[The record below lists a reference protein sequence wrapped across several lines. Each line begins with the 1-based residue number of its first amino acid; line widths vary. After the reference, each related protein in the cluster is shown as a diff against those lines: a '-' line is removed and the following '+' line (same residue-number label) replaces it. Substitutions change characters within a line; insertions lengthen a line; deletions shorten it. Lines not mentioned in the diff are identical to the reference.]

1 MKNIEKRISP
11 LIQSQFPSFYQEE
24 GENFIAFTRAYYEWL
39 ESTNNPLYHT
49 RRLPSYRDIDE
60 TTDDFIV
67 HFKEKYLKNIQF
79 DTATNKKLLVKNSLD
94 LYRAKGTERSI
105 DLFFKL
111 VYGTAAEVQYP
122 AEKIFRLSD
131 GVYEKPEYLEIGYSI
146 YNIDY
151 VGKQVVG
158 QLSGAKA
165 FVEKY
170 IRRRVGKGFV
180 NLLYIS
186 GRQGDFK
193 NGEVIGLNINNQPT
207 FEITKRSKLIGS
219 MKRVTV
225 QTRGRNFNVGDIVR
239 FTNSDRGLGG
249 LARVE
254 STNSQTGL
262 VDFIFTDGGYG
273 YTLDTESIVSE
284 KVLNLN
290 EVIADFTAENYYRL
304 FERGVQPVVNIG
316 YSAATSNVSVGN
328 TVYRYAANGMLA
340 AQGRV
345 LEVAPTSNTNGFIS
359 ISHTSGVFVPSATYY
374 TGTNN
379 TGTSFTAST
388 LTDKSMSGKFMNI
401 PTDYSVIITAP
412 SSTFIVG
419 DVVQQQNAGYI
430 TASGTVANVIN
441 LEGAVQLTLTDAR
454 GAFKNSKRMADWDY
468 KAGTGTIT
476 VATTSNVVTGT
487 STAFNNNYINSTLY
501 VTGNVAIGNVQS
513 VTNSTS
519 LILTTNAAAAA
530 VANVHNY
537 GLTYKIFKQSD
548 SGTFANVS
556 YVNLN
561 AGLYDIKKQVHVIA
575 FDECSSNNVTFAN
588 NIYIYNS
595 ANAIVAEGSVITANY
610 NTVSNTG
617 TLTFISR
624 KGYWNETDTVYTTAN
639 ADNFKITSYSLDIT
653 GGDYVRSFPSKIIAP
668 LSNTTADISSI
679 SFGTGAGFGVGT
691 IGETEVIFIGTDLIA
706 ANSQDT
712 LDYSRLQLS
721 VTANTGFDEGQ
732 RVFQQIRK
740 VSFNPSTAVNAS
752 NGFITITDANTYYI
766 AGDRVTYEVAA
777 GNTVIT
783 ALESGKSY
791 YVAFSNTTGLIL
803 SHPANKY
810 IHINSTSFP
819 GQAFANLDLY
829 ESGVGTI
836 TANTTSN
843 VVTGVGTVFKKY
855 DDAFGNKYSNFKL
868 YDDGNVELG
877 TISTVVNST
886 SLTLTTNS
894 AAGVDNN
901 THSFGLR
908 VSYNIP
914 GFANTLTN
922 ESGHFLYKTA
932 HATLYD
938 VTGTNLLI
946 KDPILDFGFTNTTST
961 PSNSNIIVYG
971 NNLVNT
977 AITAVTELS
986 TIAQANQVFASQ
998 FISSDAF
1005 GFPKNP
1011 QGNYL
1016 DNLYACLTF
1025 GRFEIGIIGSLNQI
1039 NPGEDYNVDPF
1050 VLAHQQ
1056 YISAFDRKDFVIT
1069 FENATRNFVAGEI
1082 VNQSQANLRFFDL
1095 KVSSGAYSNT
1105 YDAKTFTVQTQFE
1118 ANSAA
1123 NAIFYRNL
1131 TSSFNPTDEV
1141 NSNTDFITITGN
1153 EFAANDLVRYF
1164 TDTGNTAVT
1173 GLSNNSFY
1181 YVLASNSTGVTLT
1194 AEAANTLAKV
1204 NITQSSN
1211 VAEFNSNTDVQN
1223 SNNFINIATANTLFA
1238 NGGQVRYVVT
1248 DGTAAVDG
1256 LEANALYYVRYAN
1269 STGLALSV
1277 TAGGSNV
1284 DLTAANPGGVGHFL
1298 RNYNPDLI
1306 GHQLRSYTNEFANGQ
1321 IVQYRIPNGN
1331 TAISG
1336 LTANAVYYVVDA
1348 NTVAFKL
1355 SSTLG
1360 GAVIDINANSTG
1372 GESHTIATLPGYLP
1386 KDKLFQNVGGN
1397 IVNAT
1402 VSSVF
1407 SNTHESVVRN
1417 YVRVTG
1423 NTAPITNNALLYS
1436 YTVPTAN
1443 ALISSVT
1450 TFEIVS
1456 TAKAIVKSSNSSQML
1471 AKRITFENTWLP
1483 SEPMIGE
1490 VSGAEA
1496 DVIGVT
1502 EDITELYP
1510 IGLNADITAN
1520 VVTSNGEV
1528 TALQV
1533 IDSGFAYSNGEIV
1546 DFVSEDNLRAGTA
1559 KMILDGHGLGIGYYR
1574 SSKGFLS
1581 DDIYVHDGDYYQEY
1595 SYEILSKISVDRYS
1609 DMFKKV
1615 MHMAGTK
1622 FFGSALIVEEANTAL
1637 ALSAISTGQE
1647 IQFNSNDDVSTV
1659 NDTIQTD
1666 IEDVSFKF
1674 KVMDVNNDTDLIS
1687 IGTNPYYTTLPL
1699 NVHDYLQYTTSE
1711 AQTIGVGTSS
1721 NLSNNAYYYVV
1732 LANTTGIKISETRG
1746 GDALNLNTVAISNTL
1761 ELHTLT
1767 KIINPFANGDL
1778 VLYTTSNT
1786 AVEASITGTFTTN
1799 TGIVVNVTQSSNVAQ
1814 FNSNTDVQNDFIN
1827 IASANSKFTNGSQ
1840 VRYVISSNTVAVSN
1854 LESGALYYVR
1864 NANSTGLALSIEAD
1878 GPNVSLTAA
1887 NLGSNGHF
1895 LRYYNDVVDSFIKV
1909 ANNKFRN
1916 SDYVNVTF
1924 DSATCN
1930 TQSFNANTA
1939 VDIDSAN
1946 AANVFITISSHPFAN
1961 DQSVLYYTD
1970 VGNTAISGLTNNQ
1983 IYYVIETTTNTFKLA
1998 TQSGNTATIANIIA
2012 SAISETGHY
2021 IMRGFNGITNA
2032 TSYYV
2037 MDANTSGFRLSTT
2050 GARAYA
2056 NANVTANTVGVVA
2069 ATDFIK
2075 IAAANSR
2082 FVAGDRVYYR
2092 VPRNNTA
2099 LTPLTGNS
2107 YYYIAFANT
2116 TGIVL
2121 TATPGGTNV
2130 DITDTRTTANAEIHT
2145 FTGTPIIDF
2154 KSSNT
2159 GLTLNLSQNKL
2170 TNTQTY
2176 YVVNTTPNT
2185 VKLSLTANGSP
2196 INITANGTASEADT
2210 AGHFLTK
2217 TIEE

>member
-24 GENFIAFTRAYYEWL
+24 GENFIAFVKAYYEWL
-39 ESTNNPLYHT
+39 ENSGTYVNYSGNTVTQYIASNNDIIEVTANQLANSTYMSSITRYQPIDANPLYHA
-49 RRLPSYRDIDE
+49 RRLPDYRDIDS

-94 LYRAKGTERSI
+94 LYRAKGTERAV

-186 GRQGDFK
+186 GRQGEFR
-193 NGEVIGLNINNQPT
+193 NGEVVGLNINNEPV
-207 FEITKRSKLIGS
+207 FDITKRSKLVGS
-219 MKRVTV
+219 VKRVTV
-225 QTRGRNFNVGDIVR
+225 QTRGRDFTVGDIVR

-254 STNSQTGL
+254 STNSAAGL
-262 VDFIFTDGGYG
+262 VDFIFIDGGYG
-273 YTLDTESIVSE
+273 YTLNTESIVSE

-290 EVIADFTAENYYRL
+290 EVTADFTAENYYRL

-345 LEVAPTSNTNGFIS
+345 LEVARSSNTNGFIS

-401 PTDYSVIITAP
+401 PTDYAVIITAP
-412 SSTFIVG
+412 SSTFMVG

-430 TASGTVANVIN
+430 TASGTVANVIQ
-441 LEGAVQLTLTDAR
+441 LEGEVQLTLANAR

-468 KAGTGTIT
+468 KVGTGTIT
-476 VATTSNVVTGT
+476 TSTTSNVVTGT

-501 VTGNVAIGNVQS
+501 VTGNTSIGNVVS

-519 LILTTNAAAAA
+519 LILSANAS
-530 VANVHNY
+530 ANATGNAHNY
-537 GLTYKIFKQSD
+537 GLTYKLINQ
-548 SGTFANVS
+548 TNNQIFANVS

-595 ANAIVAEGSVITANY
+595 ANAIVAEGTVITANY
-610 NTVSNTG
+610 ASGSNSG
-617 TLTFISR
+617 TLTFLSR
-624 KGYWNETDTVYTTAN
+624 KGYWNETDTVYTAAN

-653 GGDYVRSFPSKIIAP
+653 GGDYVRSFPSKIVAP
-668 LSNTTADISSI
+668 LSNTTANISSI

-732 RVFQQIRK
+732 RVYQQIRK
-740 VSFNPSTAVNAS
+740 VSFNPSTAANATT
-752 NGFITITDANTYYI
+752 GFITITDANTYYI
-766 AGDRVTYEVAA
+766 AGESVTYEVAA
-777 GNTVIT
+777 GNTVISG
-783 ALESGKSY
+783 LESGKPY

-803 SHPANKY
+803 SSPANKY

-819 GQAFANLDLY
+819 G
-829 ESGVGTI
+829 ES
-836 TANTTSN
+836 
-843 VVTGVGTVFKKY
+843 
-855 DDAFGNKYSNFKL
+855 
-868 YDDGNVELG
+868 
-877 TISTVVNST
+877 
-886 SLTLTTNS
+886 
-894 AAGVDNN
+894 
-901 THSFGLR
+901 
-908 VSYNIP
+908 
-914 GFANTLTN
+914 FANTSFNIPAFAATRAN

-946 KDPILDFGFTNTTST
+946 KDPIRDFGFTNTTST
-961 PSNSNIIVYG
+961 PANSNILVYG

-977 AITAVTELS
+977 AITAVAELS
-986 TIAQANQVFASQ
+986 TIAQANQVFASE

-1011 QGNYL
+1011 QGNLL

-1050 VLAHQQ
+1050 VLAHQP
-1056 YISAFDRKDFVIT
+1056 YIAGFDRKDFVIT
-1069 FENATRNFVAGEI
+1069 FENATRNFVVGEI
-1082 VNQSQANLRFFDL
+1082 VNQSQANLKFFDL
-1095 KVSSGAYSNT
+1095 QVSSGAYSNT
-1105 YDAKTFTVQTQFE
+1105 YDAKTFTVQSQYE
-1118 ANSAA
+1118 ANSASEF
-1123 NAIFYRNL
+1123 IFYRNI

-1153 EFAANDLVRYF
+1153 EFVANDLVRYF
-1164 TDTGNTAVT
+1164 TDNANTAVT
-1173 GLSNNSFY
+1173 GLSNNGFY
-1181 YVLASNSTGVTLT
+1181 YVLTSNTTGVTLT
-1194 AEAANTLAKV
+1194 TEAANTLAKV

-1211 VAEFNSNTDVQN
+1211 VAEFNSNTNVQN
-1223 SNNFINIATANTLFA
+1223 SNDFIQIATANTLFA
-1238 NGGQVRYVVT
+1238 NGSQVRYVVT
-1248 DGTAAVDG
+1248 DDVAAVSG

-1269 STGLALSV
+1269 STGLALSL
-1277 TAGGSNV
+1277 TAGGANV
-1284 DLTAANPGGVGHFL
+1284 DLTAANPGSNGHFL

-1336 LTANAVYYVVDA
+1336 LTANAVYYVVAA
-1348 NTVAFKL
+1348 NTVGFKL
-1355 SSTLG
+1355 ASTLSG
-1360 GAVIDINANSTG
+1360 SAINITANSTG

-1386 KDKLFQNVGGN
+1386 KDKLFQTNSTGG
-1397 IVNAT
+1397 IVNST

-1407 SNTHESVVRN
+1407 SNTTGN
-1417 YVRVTG
+1417 YIRVTG
-1423 NTAPITNNALLYS
+1423 NNAPLVNNSIIFS

-1443 ALISSVT
+1443 GLVSSVSL
-1450 TFEIVS
+1450 FEIVS

-1483 SEPMIGE
+1483 NEPMIGE

-1520 VVTSNGEV
+1520 VVTSDGEV

-1533 IDSGFAYSNGEIV
+1533 IDSGFAYSNAEIV
-1546 DFVSEDNLRAGTA
+1546 DFVSEDNLRSGTA
-1559 KMILDGHGLGIGYYR
+1559 KIVLDGHGLGIGYYR

-1622 FFGSALIVEEANTAL
+1622 FFGSALIVEEANAAL
-1637 ALSAISTGQE
+1637 ALTSISTGQE

-1659 NDTIQTD
+1659 NDTIETD

-1687 IGTNPYYTTLPL
+1687 LGTNPYYTTFPL
-1699 NVHDYLQYTTSE
+1699 NVHDYLQYTTLE
-1711 AQTIGVGTSS
+1711 AQTLGVGTSS
-1721 NLSNNAYYYVV
+1721 SLSNNEYYYVV
-1732 LANTTGIKISETRG
+1732 FANTTGIKISETRG

-1761 ELHTLT
+1761 ELHTVT
-1767 KIINPFANGDL
+1767 KLINPFANGDL

-1786 AVEASITGTFTTN
+1786 AVEANVSLTFVTN
-1799 TGIVVNVTQSSNVAQ
+1799 T
-1814 FNSNTDVQNDFIN
+1814 
-1827 IASANSKFTNGSQ
+1827 
-1840 VRYVISSNTVAVSN
+1840 ISSNTISVTNN
-1854 LESGALYYVR
+1854 LFRRGDVVKYTKNGGSAAIGLTEGNEFFIRS
-1864 NANSTGLALSIEAD
+1864 ANSTAIKLANSIGKA
-1878 GPNVSLTAA
+1878 VSVY
-1887 NLGSNGHF
+1887 SNATVETHI
-1895 LRYYNDVVDSFIKV
+1895 LRIEKL
-1909 ANNKFRN
+1909 ANN
-1916 SDYVNVTF
+1916 
-1924 DSATCN
+1924 
-1930 TQSFNANTA
+1930 
-1939 VDIDSAN
+1939 
-1946 AANVFITISSHPFAN
+1946 
-1961 DQSVLYYTD
+1961 
-1970 VGNTAISGLTNNQ
+1970 
-1983 IYYVIETTTNTFKLA
+1983 
-1998 TQSGNTATIANIIA
+1998 
-2012 SAISETGHY
+2012 
-2021 IMRGFNGITNA
+2021 
-2032 TSYYV
+2032 
-2037 MDANTSGFRLSTT
+2037 
-2050 GARAYA
+2050 
-2056 NANVTANTVGVVA
+2056 
-2069 ATDFIK
+2069 
-2075 IAAANSR
+2075 
-2082 FVAGDRVYYR
+2082 
-2092 VPRNNTA
+2092 
-2099 LTPLTGNS
+2099 
-2107 YYYIAFANT
+2107 
-2116 TGIVL
+2116 
-2121 TATPGGTNV
+2121 
-2130 DITDTRTTANAEIHT
+2130 
-2145 FTGTPIIDF
+2145 
-2154 KSSNT
+2154 
-2159 GLTLNLSQNKL
+2159 QN
-2170 TNTQTY
+2170 Y

-2196 INITANGTASEADT
+2196 INITANGSTSGDIN

>member
-24 GENFIAFTRAYYEWL
+24 GENFIAFVKAYYEWL
-39 ESTNNPLYHT
+39 ENSGTYVNYSGNTVTQYIASNNDIIEVTANQLANSTYMSSITRYQPIDANPLYHA
-49 RRLPSYRDIDE
+49 RRLPDYRDIDS

-94 LYRAKGTERSI
+94 LYRAKGTERAV

-186 GRQGDFK
+186 GRQGEFR
-193 NGEVIGLNINNQPT
+193 NGEVVGLNINNEPV
-207 FEITKRSKLIGS
+207 FDITKRSKLVGS
-219 MKRVTV
+219 VKRVTV
-225 QTRGRNFNVGDIVR
+225 QTRGRDFTVGDIVR

-254 STNSQTGL
+254 STNSAAGL
-262 VDFIFTDGGYG
+262 VDFIFIDGGYG
-273 YTLDTESIVSE
+273 YTLNTESIVSE

-290 EVIADFTAENYYRL
+290 EVTADFTAENYYRL

-345 LEVAPTSNTNGFIS
+345 LEVARSSNTNGFIS

-401 PTDYSVIITAP
+401 PTDYAVIITAP
-412 SSTFIVG
+412 SSTFMVG

-430 TASGTVANVIN
+430 TASGTVANVIQ
-441 LEGAVQLTLTDAR
+441 LEGEVQLTLANAR

-468 KAGTGTIT
+468 KVGTGTIT
-476 VATTSNVVTGT
+476 TSTTSNVVTGT

-501 VTGNVAIGNVQS
+501 VTGNTSIGNVVS

-519 LILTTNAAAAA
+519 LILSANAS
-530 VANVHNY
+530 ANATGNAHNY
-537 GLTYKIFKQSD
+537 GLTYKLINQ
-548 SGTFANVS
+548 TNNQIFANVS

-595 ANAIVAEGSVITANY
+595 ANAIVAEGTVITANY
-610 NTVSNTG
+610 ASGSNSG
-617 TLTFISR
+617 TLTFLSR
-624 KGYWNETDTVYTTAN
+624 KGYWNETDTVYTAAN

-653 GGDYVRSFPSKIIAP
+653 GGDYVRSFPSKIVAP
-668 LSNTTADISSI
+668 LSNTTANISSI

-732 RVFQQIRK
+732 RVYQQIRK
-740 VSFNPSTAVNAS
+740 VSFNPSTAANATT
-752 NGFITITDANTYYI
+752 GFITITDANTYYI
-766 AGDRVTYEVAA
+766 AGESVTYEVAA
-777 GNTVIT
+777 GNTVISG
-783 ALESGKSY
+783 LESGKPY

-803 SHPANKY
+803 SSPANKY

-819 GQAFANLDLY
+819 G
-829 ESGVGTI
+829 ES
-836 TANTTSN
+836 
-843 VVTGVGTVFKKY
+843 
-855 DDAFGNKYSNFKL
+855 
-868 YDDGNVELG
+868 
-877 TISTVVNST
+877 
-886 SLTLTTNS
+886 
-894 AAGVDNN
+894 
-901 THSFGLR
+901 
-908 VSYNIP
+908 
-914 GFANTLTN
+914 FANTSFNIPAFAATRAN

-946 KDPILDFGFTNTTST
+946 KDPIRDFGFTNTTST
-961 PSNSNIIVYG
+961 PANSNILVYG

-977 AITAVTELS
+977 AITAVAELS
-986 TIAQANQVFASQ
+986 TIAQANQVFASE

-1011 QGNYL
+1011 QGNLL

-1050 VLAHQQ
+1050 VLAHQP
-1056 YISAFDRKDFVIT
+1056 YIAGFDRKDFVIT
-1069 FENATRNFVAGEI
+1069 FENATRNFVVGEI
-1082 VNQSQANLRFFDL
+1082 VNQSQANLKFFDL
-1095 KVSSGAYSNT
+1095 QVSSGAYSNT
-1105 YDAKTFTVQTQFE
+1105 YDAKTFTVQSQYE
-1118 ANSAA
+1118 ANSASEF
-1123 NAIFYRNL
+1123 IFYRNI

-1164 TDTGNTAVT
+1164 TDNANTAVT
-1173 GLSNNSFY
+1173 GLSNNGFY
-1181 YVLASNSTGVTLT
+1181 YVLTSNTTGVTLT
-1194 AEAANTLAKV
+1194 TEAANTLAKV

-1211 VAEFNSNTDVQN
+1211 VAEFNSNTNVQN
-1223 SNNFINIATANTLFA
+1223 SNDFIQIATANTLFA
-1238 NGGQVRYVVT
+1238 NGSQVRYVVT
-1248 DGTAAVDG
+1248 DDVAAVSG

-1269 STGLALSV
+1269 STGLALSL
-1277 TAGGSNV
+1277 TAGGANV
-1284 DLTAANPGGVGHFL
+1284 DLTAANPGSNGHFL

-1336 LTANAVYYVVDA
+1336 LTANAVYYVVAA
-1348 NTVAFKL
+1348 NTVGFKL
-1355 SSTLG
+1355 ASTLSG
-1360 GAVIDINANSTG
+1360 SAINITANSTG

-1386 KDKLFQNVGGN
+1386 KDKLFQTNSTGG
-1397 IVNAT
+1397 IVNST

-1407 SNTHESVVRN
+1407 SNTTGN
-1417 YVRVTG
+1417 YIRVTG
-1423 NTAPITNNALLYS
+1423 NNAPLVNNSIIFS

-1443 ALISSVT
+1443 GLVSSVSL
-1450 TFEIVS
+1450 FEIVS

-1483 SEPMIGE
+1483 NEPMIGE

-1520 VVTSNGEV
+1520 VVTSDGEV

-1533 IDSGFAYSNGEIV
+1533 IDSGFAYSNAEIV
-1546 DFVSEDNLRAGTA
+1546 DFVSEDNLRSGTA
-1559 KMILDGHGLGIGYYR
+1559 KIVLDGHGLGIGYYR

-1595 SYEILSKISVDRYS
+1595 SYEILSKISVDRYA

-1622 FFGSALIVEEANTAL
+1622 FFGSALIVEEANAAL
-1637 ALSAISTGQE
+1637 ALTSISTGQE

-1659 NDTIQTD
+1659 NDTIETD

-1687 IGTNPYYTTLPL
+1687 LGTNPYYTTFPL
-1699 NVHDYLQYTTSE
+1699 NVHDYLQYTTLE
-1711 AQTIGVGTSS
+1711 AQTLGVGTSS
-1721 NLSNNAYYYVV
+1721 SLSNNEYYYVV
-1732 LANTTGIKISETRG
+1732 FANTTGIKISETRG

-1761 ELHTLT
+1761 ELHTVT
-1767 KIINPFANGDL
+1767 KLINPFANGDL

-1786 AVEASITGTFTTN
+1786 AVEANVSLTFVTN
-1799 TGIVVNVTQSSNVAQ
+1799 T
-1814 FNSNTDVQNDFIN
+1814 
-1827 IASANSKFTNGSQ
+1827 
-1840 VRYVISSNTVAVSN
+1840 ISSNTISVTNN
-1854 LESGALYYVR
+1854 LFRRGDVVKYTKNGGSAAIGLTEGNEFFIRS
-1864 NANSTGLALSIEAD
+1864 ANSTAIKLANSIGKA
-1878 GPNVSLTAA
+1878 VSVY
-1887 NLGSNGHF
+1887 SNATVETHI
-1895 LRYYNDVVDSFIKV
+1895 LRIEKL
-1909 ANNKFRN
+1909 ANN
-1916 SDYVNVTF
+1916 
-1924 DSATCN
+1924 
-1930 TQSFNANTA
+1930 
-1939 VDIDSAN
+1939 
-1946 AANVFITISSHPFAN
+1946 
-1961 DQSVLYYTD
+1961 
-1970 VGNTAISGLTNNQ
+1970 
-1983 IYYVIETTTNTFKLA
+1983 
-1998 TQSGNTATIANIIA
+1998 
-2012 SAISETGHY
+2012 
-2021 IMRGFNGITNA
+2021 
-2032 TSYYV
+2032 
-2037 MDANTSGFRLSTT
+2037 
-2050 GARAYA
+2050 
-2056 NANVTANTVGVVA
+2056 
-2069 ATDFIK
+2069 
-2075 IAAANSR
+2075 
-2082 FVAGDRVYYR
+2082 
-2092 VPRNNTA
+2092 
-2099 LTPLTGNS
+2099 
-2107 YYYIAFANT
+2107 
-2116 TGIVL
+2116 
-2121 TATPGGTNV
+2121 
-2130 DITDTRTTANAEIHT
+2130 
-2145 FTGTPIIDF
+2145 
-2154 KSSNT
+2154 
-2159 GLTLNLSQNKL
+2159 QN
-2170 TNTQTY
+2170 Y

-2196 INITANGTASEADT
+2196 INITANGSTSGDIN

>member
-24 GENFIAFTRAYYEWL
+24 GENFIAFVKAYYEWL
-39 ESTNNPLYHT
+39 ENSGTYVNYSGNTVTQYIASNNDIIEVTANQLANSTYMSSITRYQPIDANPLYHA
-49 RRLPSYRDIDE
+49 RRLPDYRDIDS

-94 LYRAKGTERSI
+94 LYRAKGTERAV

-186 GRQGDFK
+186 GRQGEFR
-193 NGEVIGLNINNQPT
+193 NGEVVGLNINNEPV
-207 FEITKRSKLIGS
+207 FDITKRSKLVGS
-219 MKRVTV
+219 VKRVTV
-225 QTRGRNFNVGDIVR
+225 QTRGRDFTVGDIVR

-254 STNSQTGL
+254 STNSAAGL
-262 VDFIFTDGGYG
+262 VDFIFIDGGYG
-273 YTLDTESIVSE
+273 YTLNTESIVSE

-290 EVIADFTAENYYRL
+290 EVTADFTAENYYRL

-345 LEVAPTSNTNGFIS
+345 LEVARSSNTNGFIS

-401 PTDYSVIITAP
+401 PTDYAVIITAP
-412 SSTFIVG
+412 SSTFMVG

-430 TASGTVANVIN
+430 TASGTVANVIQ
-441 LEGAVQLTLTDAR
+441 LEGEVQLTLANAR

-468 KAGTGTIT
+468 KVGTGTIT
-476 VATTSNVVTGT
+476 TSTTSNVVTGT

-501 VTGNVAIGNVQS
+501 VTGNTSIGNVVS

-519 LILTTNAAAAA
+519 LILSANAS
-530 VANVHNY
+530 ANATGNAHNY
-537 GLTYKIFKQSD
+537 GLTYKLINQ
-548 SGTFANVS
+548 TNNQIFANVS

-595 ANAIVAEGSVITANY
+595 ANAIVAEGTVITANY
-610 NTVSNTG
+610 ASGSNSG
-617 TLTFISR
+617 TLTFLSR
-624 KGYWNETDTVYTTAN
+624 KGYWNETDTVYTAAN

-653 GGDYVRSFPSKIIAP
+653 GGDYVRSFPSKIVAP
-668 LSNTTADISSI
+668 LSNTTANISSI

-732 RVFQQIRK
+732 RVYQQIRK
-740 VSFNPSTAVNAS
+740 VSFNPSTAANATT
-752 NGFITITDANTYYI
+752 GFITITDANTYYI
-766 AGDRVTYEVAA
+766 AGESVTYEVAA
-777 GNTVIT
+777 GNTVISG
-783 ALESGKSY
+783 LESGKPY

-803 SHPANKY
+803 SSPANKY

-819 GQAFANLDLY
+819 G
-829 ESGVGTI
+829 ES
-836 TANTTSN
+836 
-843 VVTGVGTVFKKY
+843 
-855 DDAFGNKYSNFKL
+855 
-868 YDDGNVELG
+868 
-877 TISTVVNST
+877 
-886 SLTLTTNS
+886 
-894 AAGVDNN
+894 
-901 THSFGLR
+901 
-908 VSYNIP
+908 
-914 GFANTLTN
+914 FANTSFNIPAFAATRAN

-946 KDPILDFGFTNTTST
+946 KDPIRDFGFTNTTST
-961 PSNSNIIVYG
+961 PANSNILVYG

-977 AITAVTELS
+977 AITAVAELS
-986 TIAQANQVFASQ
+986 TIAQANQVFASE

-1011 QGNYL
+1011 QGNLL

-1050 VLAHQQ
+1050 VLAHQP
-1056 YISAFDRKDFVIT
+1056 YIAGFDRKDFVIT
-1069 FENATRNFVAGEI
+1069 FENATRNFVVGEI
-1082 VNQSQANLRFFDL
+1082 VNQSQANLKFFDL
-1095 KVSSGAYSNT
+1095 QVSSGAYSNT
-1105 YDAKTFTVQTQFE
+1105 YDAKTFTVQSQYE
-1118 ANSAA
+1118 ANSASEF
-1123 NAIFYRNL
+1123 IFYRNI

-1164 TDTGNTAVT
+1164 TDNANTAVT
-1173 GLSNNSFY
+1173 GLSNNGFY
-1181 YVLASNSTGVTLT
+1181 YVLTSNTTGVTLT
-1194 AEAANTLAKV
+1194 TEAANTLAKV

-1211 VAEFNSNTDVQN
+1211 VAEFNSNTNVQN
-1223 SNNFINIATANTLFA
+1223 SNDFIQIATANTLFA
-1238 NGGQVRYVVT
+1238 NGSQVRYVVT
-1248 DGTAAVDG
+1248 DDVAAVSG

-1269 STGLALSV
+1269 STGLALSL
-1277 TAGGSNV
+1277 TAGGANV
-1284 DLTAANPGGVGHFL
+1284 DLTAANPGSNGHFL

-1336 LTANAVYYVVDA
+1336 LTANAVYYVVAA
-1348 NTVAFKL
+1348 NTVGFKL
-1355 SSTLG
+1355 ASTLSG
-1360 GAVIDINANSTG
+1360 SAINITANSTG

-1386 KDKLFQNVGGN
+1386 KDKLFQTNSTGG
-1397 IVNAT
+1397 IVNST

-1407 SNTHESVVRN
+1407 SNTTGN
-1417 YVRVTG
+1417 YIRVTG
-1423 NTAPITNNALLYS
+1423 NNAPLVNNSIIFS

-1443 ALISSVT
+1443 GLVSSVSL
-1450 TFEIVS
+1450 FEIVS

-1483 SEPMIGE
+1483 NEPMIGE

-1520 VVTSNGEV
+1520 VVTSDGEV

-1533 IDSGFAYSNGEIV
+1533 IDSGFAYSNAEIV
-1546 DFVSEDNLRAGTA
+1546 DFVSEDNLRSGTA
-1559 KMILDGHGLGIGYYR
+1559 KIVLDGHGLGIGYYR

-1622 FFGSALIVEEANTAL
+1622 FFGSALIVEEANAAL
-1637 ALSAISTGQE
+1637 ALTSISTGQE

-1659 NDTIQTD
+1659 NDTIETD

-1687 IGTNPYYTTLPL
+1687 LGTNPYYTTFPL
-1699 NVHDYLQYTTSE
+1699 NVHDYLQYTTLES
-1711 AQTIGVGTSS
+1711 QTLGVGTSS
-1721 NLSNNAYYYVV
+1721 SLSNNEYYYVV
-1732 LANTTGIKISETRG
+1732 FANTTGIKISETRG

-1761 ELHTLT
+1761 ELHTVT
-1767 KIINPFANGDL
+1767 KLINPFANGDL

-1786 AVEASITGTFTTN
+1786 AVEANVSLTFVTN
-1799 TGIVVNVTQSSNVAQ
+1799 T
-1814 FNSNTDVQNDFIN
+1814 
-1827 IASANSKFTNGSQ
+1827 
-1840 VRYVISSNTVAVSN
+1840 ISSNTISVTNN
-1854 LESGALYYVR
+1854 LFRRGDVVKYTKNGGSAAIGLTEGNEFFIRS
-1864 NANSTGLALSIEAD
+1864 ANSTAIKLANSIGKA
-1878 GPNVSLTAA
+1878 VSVY
-1887 NLGSNGHF
+1887 SNATVETHI
-1895 LRYYNDVVDSFIKV
+1895 LRIEKL
-1909 ANNKFRN
+1909 ANN
-1916 SDYVNVTF
+1916 
-1924 DSATCN
+1924 
-1930 TQSFNANTA
+1930 
-1939 VDIDSAN
+1939 
-1946 AANVFITISSHPFAN
+1946 
-1961 DQSVLYYTD
+1961 
-1970 VGNTAISGLTNNQ
+1970 
-1983 IYYVIETTTNTFKLA
+1983 
-1998 TQSGNTATIANIIA
+1998 
-2012 SAISETGHY
+2012 
-2021 IMRGFNGITNA
+2021 
-2032 TSYYV
+2032 
-2037 MDANTSGFRLSTT
+2037 
-2050 GARAYA
+2050 
-2056 NANVTANTVGVVA
+2056 
-2069 ATDFIK
+2069 
-2075 IAAANSR
+2075 
-2082 FVAGDRVYYR
+2082 
-2092 VPRNNTA
+2092 
-2099 LTPLTGNS
+2099 
-2107 YYYIAFANT
+2107 
-2116 TGIVL
+2116 
-2121 TATPGGTNV
+2121 
-2130 DITDTRTTANAEIHT
+2130 
-2145 FTGTPIIDF
+2145 
-2154 KSSNT
+2154 
-2159 GLTLNLSQNKL
+2159 QN
-2170 TNTQTY
+2170 Y

-2196 INITANGTASEADT
+2196 INITANGSTSGDIN

>member
-1 MKNIEKRISP
+1 M
-11 LIQSQFPSFYQEE
+11 
-24 GENFIAFTRAYYEWL
+24 
-39 ESTNNPLYHT
+39 YHA

-186 GRQGDFK
+186 GRQGEFR
-193 NGEVIGLNINNQPT
+193 NGEVIGLNINNEPV
-207 FEITKRSKLIGS
+207 FDITKRSKLIGS
-219 MKRVTV
+219 VKRVTV
-225 QTRGRNFNVGDIVR
+225 QTRGRDFTVGDIVR

-273 YTLDTESIVSE
+273 YTLNAESIVSE

-290 EVIADFTAENYYRL
+290 EVVADFTAENYYRL

-345 LEVAPTSNTNGFIS
+345 LEVAPSSNTNGFIS
-359 ISHTSGVFVPSATYY
+359 VSHTSGVFVGNASYSTGSNST
-374 TGTNN
+374 TGTTFVAN
-379 TGTSFTAST
+379 TV
-388 LTDKSMSGKFMNI
+388 TDKSMSGKFMNI
-401 PTDYSVIITAP
+401 PTDYAVVITAP

-430 TASGTVANVIN
+430 TASGTVANVIQ
-441 LEGAVQLTLTDAR
+441 LEGEVQLTLTNAR

-476 VATTSNVVTGT
+476 AATTSNVVTGT

-501 VTGNVAIGNVQS
+501 VTGNVAIGNVAS

-519 LILTTNAAAAA
+519 LILSANAAAAA

-537 GLTYKIFKQSD
+537 GLTYKLIKQND
-548 SGTFANVS
+548 NGTYANVS

-595 ANAIVAEGSVITANY
+595 ANAIVAEGTVITANY

-624 KGYWNETDTVYTTAN
+624 KGYWNETDTVYTSAN

-732 RVFQQIRK
+732 RVYQQIRK
-740 VSFNPSTAVNAS
+740 VSFNPSTAANATT
-752 NGFITITDANTYYI
+752 GFITITDANTYYI
-766 AGDRVTYEVAA
+766 AGESVTYEVAA
-777 GNTVIT
+777 GNTVISG
-783 ALESGKSY
+783 LESGKPY

-803 SHPANKY
+803 SSPANKY

-819 GQAFANLDLY
+819 G
-829 ESGVGTI
+829 ES
-836 TANTTSN
+836 
-843 VVTGVGTVFKKY
+843 
-855 DDAFGNKYSNFKL
+855 
-868 YDDGNVELG
+868 
-877 TISTVVNST
+877 
-886 SLTLTTNS
+886 
-894 AAGVDNN
+894 
-901 THSFGLR
+901 
-908 VSYNIP
+908 
-914 GFANTLTN
+914 FANTSFNIPAFAATRAN

-946 KDPILDFGFTNTTST
+946 KDPIRDFGFTNTTST
-961 PSNSNIIVYG
+961 PANSNIIVYG

-986 TIAQANQVFASQ
+986 TIAQANQVFASE

-1050 VLAHQQ
+1050 VLAHQP
-1056 YISAFDRKDFVIT
+1056 YISGFDRKDFVIT

-1105 YDAKTFTVQTQFE
+1105 YDAKTFTVQSSHEVET
-1118 ANSAA
+1118 AA
-1123 NAIFYRNL
+1123 NAIFYRNI

-1153 EFAANDLVRYF
+1153 EFVANDYVRYF
-1164 TDTGNTAVT
+1164 TDNANTAVT

-1181 YVLASNSTGVTLT
+1181 YVLTSNTTGVTLT
-1194 AEAANTLAKV
+1194 TEAANTLAKV

-1211 VAEFNSNTDVQN
+1211 VAEFNSNTNVQN
-1223 SNNFINIATANTLFA
+1223 SNDFIQIATANTLFA

-1248 DGTAAVDG
+1248 DGVAAVDG

-1277 TAGGSNV
+1277 TAGGANV
-1284 DLTAANPGGVGHFL
+1284 DLTAANPGGLGHFL

-1336 LTANAVYYVVDA
+1336 LTANAVYYVVAA

-1355 SSTLG
+1355 SSTLA

-1386 KDKLFQNVGGN
+1386 KDKLFQTNSIGG
-1397 IVNAT
+1397 IVNST

-1407 SNTHESVVRN
+1407 SNTTGN
-1417 YVRVTG
+1417 YIRVTG
-1423 NTAPITNNALLYS
+1423 NNAPLVNNSIIFS

-1443 ALISSVT
+1443 GLVSSVSL
-1450 TFEIVS
+1450 FEIVS

-1483 SEPMIGE
+1483 NEPMIGE

-1520 VVTSNGEV
+1520 VVTSDGEV

-1559 KMILDGHGLGIGYYR
+1559 KMVLDGHGIGIGYYR

-1595 SYEILSKISVDRYS
+1595 SYEILSKISVDRYA

-1615 MHMAGTK
+1615 MHTAGTK
-1622 FFGSALIVEEANTAL
+1622 FFGSALIVEEANAAL
-1637 ALSAISTGQE
+1637 ALTSISTGQE

-1659 NDTIQTD
+1659 NDTIETD

-1687 IGTNPYYTTLPL
+1687 LGTNPYYTTFPL

-1732 LANTTGIKISETRG
+1732 FANTTGIKISETRG

-1761 ELHTLT
+1761 ELHTVT
-1767 KIINPFANGDL
+1767 KLINPFANGDL

-1786 AVEASITGTFTTN
+1786 T
-1799 TGIVVNVTQSSNVAQ
+1799 
-1814 FNSNTDVQNDFIN
+1814 VQ
-1827 IASANSKFTNGSQ
+1827 
-1840 VRYVISSNTVAVSN
+1840 
-1854 LESGALYYVR
+1854 
-1864 NANSTGLALSIEAD
+1864 
-1878 GPNVSLTAA
+1878 
-1887 NLGSNGHF
+1887 
-1895 LRYYNDVVDSFIKV
+1895 
-1909 ANNKFRN
+1909 
-1916 SDYVNVTF
+1916 
-1924 DSATCN
+1924 
-1930 TQSFNANTA
+1930 
-1939 VDIDSAN
+1939 
-1946 AANVFITISSHPFAN
+1946 
-1961 DQSVLYYTD
+1961 
-1970 VGNTAISGLTNNQ
+1970 GLTN
-1983 IYYVIETTTNTFKLA
+1983 
-1998 TQSGNTATIANIIA
+1998 S
-2012 SAISETGHY
+2012 
-2021 IMRGFNGITNA
+2021 
-2032 TSYYV
+2032 TS
-2037 MDANTSGFRLSTT
+2037 
-2050 GARAYA
+2050 
-2056 NANVTANTVGVVA
+2056 
-2069 ATDFIK
+2069 
-2075 IAAANSR
+2075 
-2082 FVAGDRVYYR
+2082 
-2092 VPRNNTA
+2092 
-2099 LTPLTGNS
+2099 
-2107 YYYIAFANT
+2107 
-2116 TGIVL
+2116 
-2121 TATPGGTNV
+2121 
-2130 DITDTRTTANAEIHT
+2130 
-2145 FTGTPIIDF
+2145 
-2154 KSSNT
+2154 
-2159 GLTLNLSQNKL
+2159 
-2170 TNTQTY
+2170 Y

-2196 INITANGTASEADT
+2196 INITANGSTSGDIN

>member
-111 VYGTAAEVQYP
+111 VYGTAAEVNYP

-186 GRQGDFK
+186 GRQGEFR
-193 NGEVIGLNINNQPT
+193 NGEVIGLNINNEPV
-207 FEITKRSKLIGS
+207 FDITKRSKLIGS
-219 MKRVTV
+219 VKRVTV
-225 QTRGRNFNVGDIVR
+225 QTRGRNFTVGDIVR

-254 STNSQTGL
+254 STNSAAGL
-262 VDFIFTDGGYG
+262 VDFIFIDGGYG
-273 YTLDTESIVSE
+273 YTLNAESIVSE

-290 EVIADFTAENYYRL
+290 EVTADFTAENYYRL
-304 FERGVQPVVNIG
+304 FERGIQPVVNIG

-345 LEVAPTSNTNGFIS
+345 LEVARSSNTNGFIS

-401 PTDYSVIITAP
+401 PTDYAVIITAP
-412 SSTFIVG
+412 SSTFMVG

-430 TASGTVANVIN
+430 TASGTVANVIQ
-441 LEGAVQLTLTDAR
+441 LEGEVQLTLANAR

-468 KAGTGTIT
+468 KVGTGTIT
-476 VATTSNVVTGT
+476 TSTTSNVVTGT

-501 VTGNVAIGNVQS
+501 VTGNTSIGNVVS

-519 LILTTNAAAAA
+519 LILSANAS
-530 VANVHNY
+530 ANATGNAHNY
-537 GLTYKIFKQSD
+537 GLTYKLINQ
-548 SGTFANVS
+548 TNNQIFANVS

-595 ANAIVAEGSVITANY
+595 ANAIVAEGTVITANY
-610 NTVSNTG
+610 ASGSNSG
-617 TLTFISR
+617 TLTFLSR
-624 KGYWNETDTVYTTAN
+624 KGYWNETDTVYTAAN

-653 GGDYVRSFPSKIIAP
+653 GGDYVRSFPSKIVAP
-668 LSNTTADISSI
+668 LSNTTANISSI

-732 RVFQQIRK
+732 RVYQQIRK
-740 VSFNPSTAVNAS
+740 VSFNPSTAANATT
-752 NGFITITDANTYYI
+752 GFITITDANTYYI
-766 AGDRVTYEVAA
+766 AGESVTYEVAA
-777 GNTVIT
+777 GNTVISG
-783 ALESGKSY
+783 LESGKPY

-803 SHPANKY
+803 SSPANKY

-819 GQAFANLDLY
+819 G
-829 ESGVGTI
+829 ES
-836 TANTTSN
+836 
-843 VVTGVGTVFKKY
+843 
-855 DDAFGNKYSNFKL
+855 
-868 YDDGNVELG
+868 
-877 TISTVVNST
+877 
-886 SLTLTTNS
+886 
-894 AAGVDNN
+894 
-901 THSFGLR
+901 
-908 VSYNIP
+908 
-914 GFANTLTN
+914 FANTSFNIPAFAATRAN

-946 KDPILDFGFTNTTST
+946 KDPIRDFGFTNTTST
-961 PSNSNIIVYG
+961 PANSNILVYG

-977 AITAVTELS
+977 AITAVAELS
-986 TIAQANQVFASQ
+986 TIAQANQVFASE

-1011 QGNYL
+1011 QGNLL

-1050 VLAHQQ
+1050 VLAHQP
-1056 YISAFDRKDFVIT
+1056 YIAGFDRKDFVIT
-1069 FENATRNFVAGEI
+1069 FENATRNFVVGEI
-1082 VNQSQANLRFFDL
+1082 VNQSQANLKFFDL
-1095 KVSSGAYSNT
+1095 QVSSGAYSNT
-1105 YDAKTFTVQTQFE
+1105 YDAKTFTVQSQYE
-1118 ANSAA
+1118 ANSASEF
-1123 NAIFYRNL
+1123 IFYRNI

-1164 TDTGNTAVT
+1164 TDNANTAVT
-1173 GLSNNSFY
+1173 GLSNNGFY
-1181 YVLASNSTGVTLT
+1181 YVLTSNTTGVTLT
-1194 AEAANTLAKV
+1194 TEAANTLAKV

-1211 VAEFNSNTDVQN
+1211 VAEFNSNTNVQN
-1223 SNNFINIATANTLFA
+1223 SNDFIQIATANTLFA
-1238 NGGQVRYVVT
+1238 NGSQVRYVVT
-1248 DGTAAVDG
+1248 DDVAAVSG

-1269 STGLALSV
+1269 STGLALSL
-1277 TAGGSNV
+1277 TAGGANV
-1284 DLTAANPGGVGHFL
+1284 DLTAANPGSNGHFL

-1336 LTANAVYYVVDA
+1336 LTANAVYYVVAA
-1348 NTVAFKL
+1348 NTVGFKL
-1355 SSTLG
+1355 ASTLSG
-1360 GAVIDINANSTG
+1360 SAINITANSTG

-1386 KDKLFQNVGGN
+1386 KDKLFQTNSTGG
-1397 IVNAT
+1397 IVNST

-1407 SNTHESVVRN
+1407 SNTTGN
-1417 YVRVTG
+1417 YIRVTG
-1423 NTAPITNNALLYS
+1423 NNAPLVNNSIIFS

-1443 ALISSVT
+1443 GLVSSVSL
-1450 TFEIVS
+1450 FEIVS

-1483 SEPMIGE
+1483 NEPMIGE

-1520 VVTSNGEV
+1520 VVTSDGEV

-1533 IDSGFAYSNGEIV
+1533 IDSGFAYSNAEIV
-1546 DFVSEDNLRAGTA
+1546 DFVSEDNLRSGTA
-1559 KMILDGHGLGIGYYR
+1559 KIVLDGHGLGIGYYR

-1622 FFGSALIVEEANTAL
+1622 FFGSALIVEEANAAL
-1637 ALSAISTGQE
+1637 ALTSISTGQE

-1659 NDTIQTD
+1659 NDTIETD

-1687 IGTNPYYTTLPL
+1687 LGTNPYYTTFPL
-1699 NVHDYLQYTTSE
+1699 NVHDYLQYTTLE
-1711 AQTIGVGTSS
+1711 AQTLGVGTSS
-1721 NLSNNAYYYVV
+1721 SLSNNEYYYVV
-1732 LANTTGIKISETRG
+1732 FANTTGIKISETRG

-1761 ELHTLT
+1761 ELHTVT
-1767 KIINPFANGDL
+1767 KLINPFANGDL

-1786 AVEASITGTFTTN
+1786 AVEANVSLTFVTN
-1799 TGIVVNVTQSSNVAQ
+1799 T
-1814 FNSNTDVQNDFIN
+1814 
-1827 IASANSKFTNGSQ
+1827 
-1840 VRYVISSNTVAVSN
+1840 ISSNTISVTNN
-1854 LESGALYYVR
+1854 LFRRGDVVKYTKNGGSAAIGLTEGNEFFIRS
-1864 NANSTGLALSIEAD
+1864 ANSTAIKLANSIGKA
-1878 GPNVSLTAA
+1878 VSVY
-1887 NLGSNGHF
+1887 SNATVETHI
-1895 LRYYNDVVDSFIKV
+1895 LRIEKL
-1909 ANNKFRN
+1909 ANN
-1916 SDYVNVTF
+1916 
-1924 DSATCN
+1924 
-1930 TQSFNANTA
+1930 
-1939 VDIDSAN
+1939 
-1946 AANVFITISSHPFAN
+1946 
-1961 DQSVLYYTD
+1961 
-1970 VGNTAISGLTNNQ
+1970 
-1983 IYYVIETTTNTFKLA
+1983 
-1998 TQSGNTATIANIIA
+1998 
-2012 SAISETGHY
+2012 
-2021 IMRGFNGITNA
+2021 
-2032 TSYYV
+2032 
-2037 MDANTSGFRLSTT
+2037 
-2050 GARAYA
+2050 
-2056 NANVTANTVGVVA
+2056 
-2069 ATDFIK
+2069 
-2075 IAAANSR
+2075 
-2082 FVAGDRVYYR
+2082 
-2092 VPRNNTA
+2092 
-2099 LTPLTGNS
+2099 
-2107 YYYIAFANT
+2107 
-2116 TGIVL
+2116 
-2121 TATPGGTNV
+2121 
-2130 DITDTRTTANAEIHT
+2130 
-2145 FTGTPIIDF
+2145 
-2154 KSSNT
+2154 
-2159 GLTLNLSQNKL
+2159 QN
-2170 TNTQTY
+2170 Y

-2196 INITANGTASEADT
+2196 INITANGSTSGDIN

>member
-1 MKNIEKRISP
+1 MKNIEKTISP
-11 LIQSQFPSFYQEE
+11 LIESQFPSFYQEE
-24 GENFIAFTRAYYEWL
+24 GENFIAFVKAYYEWL
-39 ESTNNPLYHT
+39 ENSGTYVNYSGNTVTQYIASNNDIIEVTADQLANSTYMSSITRYQPIDANPLYHT
-49 RRLPSYRDIDE
+49 RRLPTYRDIDD

-186 GRQGDFK
+186 GRQGEFR

-207 FEITKRSKLIGS
+207 FEISKRSKLIGS
-219 MKRVTV
+219 VKRVTV

-254 STNSQTGL
+254 STNSAAGL

-273 YTLDTESIVSE
+273 YTLNAESIVSE

-290 EVIADFTAENYYRL
+290 EVTADFTAENYYRL

-316 YSAATSNVSVGN
+316 YSAASSNVSVGN

-345 LEVAPTSNTNGFIS
+345 LEVSATSNTNGFIS
-359 ISHTSGVFVPSATYY
+359 VSHTSGVFVPSVAYY

-388 LTDKSMSGKFMNI
+388 LTDKSMSGKFMNV
-401 PTDYSVIITAP
+401 PTDYAVIITSP
-412 SSTFIVG
+412 SATFNVG

-430 TASGTVANVIN
+430 TASGTVANVIQ
-441 LEGAVQLTLTDAR
+441 LEGEVQLTLTNAR

-468 KAGTGTIT
+468 NAGTGTIT
-476 VATTSNVVTGT
+476 TTTTSNVVTGT

-501 VTGNVAIGNVQS
+501 VTGNVAIGNVVS

-519 LILTTNAAAAA
+519 LILSANAS
-530 VANVHNY
+530 ANATGNAHNY
-537 GLTYKIFKQSD
+537 GLTYKLINQ
-548 SGTFANVS
+548 TNNQIFANVS

-561 AGLYDIKKQVHVIA
+561 AGLYDIKKQVHVIE

-595 ANAIVAEGSVITANY
+595 ANAIIAEGSVITANY
-610 NTVSNTG
+610 DTGSNSG
-617 TLTFISR
+617 TLTFLSR

-653 GGDYVRSFPSKIIAP
+653 GGDYVRSFPSKIVAP
-668 LSNTTADISSI
+668 LSNTTANISSI
-679 SFGTGAGFGVGT
+679 SFGSGAGFGVGT

-732 RVFQQIRK
+732 RVYQQIRK
-740 VSFNPSTAVNAS
+740 VSFNPSTAANATT
-752 NGFITITDANTYYI
+752 GFITITNANTYYI

-777 GNTVIT
+777 GNTVISG
-783 ALESGKSY
+783 LESGKPY

-803 SHPANKY
+803 SSPANKY

-819 GQAFANLDLY
+819 G
-829 ESGVGTI
+829 ES
-836 TANTTSN
+836 
-843 VVTGVGTVFKKY
+843 
-855 DDAFGNKYSNFKL
+855 
-868 YDDGNVELG
+868 
-877 TISTVVNST
+877 
-886 SLTLTTNS
+886 
-894 AAGVDNN
+894 
-901 THSFGLR
+901 
-908 VSYNIP
+908 
-914 GFANTLTN
+914 FANTSFNIPAFAATRAN

-946 KDPILDFGFTNTTST
+946 KDPIRDFGFTNTTSV
-961 PSNSNIIVYG
+961 PANSNIIVYG

-986 TIAQANQVFASQ
+986 TIAQANQVFASE

-1011 QGNYL
+1011 QGNLL

-1056 YISAFDRKDFVIT
+1056 YISGFDRKDFVIT

-1082 VNQSQANLRFFDL
+1082 VNQSQANLKFYDL

-1105 YDAKTFTVQTQFE
+1105 YDAKTFTVQSQYE
-1118 ANSAA
+1118 ANGSSEF
-1123 NAIFYRNL
+1123 IFYRNI

-1164 TDTGNTAVT
+1164 TDNANTAVT

-1181 YVLASNSTGVTLT
+1181 YVLTSNSTGVTLT
-1194 AEAANTLAKV
+1194 TEAANTLAKV

-1211 VAEFNSNTDVQN
+1211 VAEFNSNTNVQN
-1223 SNNFINIATANTLFA
+1223 SNDFIQIATANTLFA

-1248 DGTAAVDG
+1248 DGVAAVDG

-1269 STGLALSV
+1269 STGFALSV
-1277 TAGGSNV
+1277 TAGGANV
-1284 DLTAANPGGVGHFL
+1284 DLTAANPGSNGHFF
-1298 RNYNPDLI
+1298 RSYNPDLI

-1321 IVQYRIPNGN
+1321 IVQYRIPAGN
-1331 TAISG
+1331 TAIGG
-1336 LTANAVYYVVDA
+1336 LASNGIYYVVSA
-1348 NTVAFKL
+1348 NNVGFKL
-1355 SSTLG
+1355 SANLSG
-1360 GAVIDINANSTG
+1360 SVIDITANSTG

-1386 KDKLFQNVGGN
+1386 KDKLFQTNSTGG
-1397 IVNAT
+1397 IVNST
-1402 VSSVF
+1402 VSSIF
-1407 SNTHESVVRN
+1407 SNTTGN
-1417 YVRVTG
+1417 YIRVTG
-1423 NTAPITNNALLYS
+1423 NNAPLVNNSIIFS

-1443 ALISSVT
+1443 GLVSSVSL
-1450 TFEIVS
+1450 FEIVS

-1483 SEPMIGE
+1483 NEPMIGE

-1559 KMILDGHGLGIGYYR
+1559 KMILDGHGIGIGYYR

-1595 SYEILSKISVDRYS
+1595 SYEILSKISVDRYA

-1615 MHMAGTK
+1615 MHTAGTK
-1622 FFGSALIVEEANTAL
+1622 FFGSALIVEEANAAL
-1637 ALSAISTGQE
+1637 ALSSISTGQE
-1647 IQFNSNDDVSTV
+1647 IQFNSNDDVSTA

-1666 IEDVSFKF
+1666 IEDARYTFEVQ
-1674 KVMDVNNDTDLIS
+1674 DVNNDTDFIKLIDS
-1687 IGTNPYYTTLPL
+1687 VGLDPNNSYYAAGISGVVLVGNTYYTTHAL

-1711 AQTIGVGTSS
+1711 AQTLGVGTSS
-1721 NLSNNAYYYVV
+1721 SLSNNEYYYVV
-1732 LANTTGIKISETRG
+1732 FANTTGVKISETRG

-1761 ELHTLT
+1761 ELHTVT
-1767 KIINPFANGDL
+1767 KVINPFANGDL
-1778 VLYTTSNT
+1778 VLYTTTNT
-1786 AVEASITGTFTTN
+1786 AVEASITGSFTTN
-1799 TGIVVNVTQSSNVAQ
+1799 TGA
-1814 FNSNTDVQNDFIN
+1814 
-1827 IASANSKFTNGSQ
+1827 
-1840 VRYVISSNTVAVSN
+1840 
-1854 LESGALYYVR
+1854 
-1864 NANSTGLALSIEAD
+1864 
-1878 GPNVSLTAA
+1878 
-1887 NLGSNGHF
+1887 
-1895 LRYYNDVVDSFIKV
+1895 VVDSFIRV

-1939 VDIDSAN
+1939 VDVDSAN

-1961 DQSVLYYTD
+1961 GDSVLYYTD
-1970 VGNTAISGLTNNQ
+1970 TGNTAIAGLTNNQ
-1983 IYYVIETTTNTFKLA
+1983 IYYVIGTTTNTLKLA
-1998 TQSGNTATIANIIA
+1998 TQAGNTATIANIIA
-2012 SAISETGHY
+2012 SSISESGHF
-2021 IMRGFNGITNA
+2021 IMRGFDGITNA
-2032 TSYYV
+2032 SSYYV
-2037 MDANTSGFRLSTT
+2037 MDANTTGFRLSTT
-2050 GARAYA
+2050 GAREYTPS
-2056 NANVTANTVGVVA
+2056 NITANTVGVVA
-2069 ATDFIK
+2069 ADDFIK
-2075 IAAANSR
+2075 IATANSR
-2082 FVAGDRVYYR
+2082 FTAGDRVYYA
-2092 VPRNNTA
+2092 VPRGNTA
-2099 LTPLTGNS
+2099 VTPLTGNA
-2107 YYYIAFANT
+2107 YYYVTFANT
-2116 TGIVL
+2116 TGVKL
-2121 TATPGGTNV
+2121 ATTPGGSAIN
-2130 DITDTRTTANAEIHT
+2130 ITDARTTNPAEVHT
-2145 FTGTPIIDF
+2145 LTSIPIINF

-2170 TNTQTY
+2170 TNAQSY

-2196 INITANGTASEADT
+2196 INITANGSTSGDIN

>member
-24 GENFIAFTRAYYEWL
+24 GENFIAFVKAYYEWL
-39 ESTNNPLYHT
+39 ENSGTYVNYSGNTVTQYIASNNDIIEVTANQLANSTYMSSITRYQPIDANPLYHA
-49 RRLPSYRDIDE
+49 RRLPDYRDIDS

-94 LYRAKGTERSI
+94 LYRAKGTERAV

-186 GRQGDFK
+186 GRQGEFR
-193 NGEVIGLNINNQPT
+193 NGEVVGLNINNEPV
-207 FEITKRSKLIGS
+207 FDITKRSKLVGS
-219 MKRVTV
+219 VKRVTV
-225 QTRGRNFNVGDIVR
+225 QTRGRDFTVGDIVR

-254 STNSQTGL
+254 STNSAAGL
-262 VDFIFTDGGYG
+262 VDFIFIDGGYG
-273 YTLDTESIVSE
+273 YTLNTESIVSE

-290 EVIADFTAENYYRL
+290 EVTADFTAENYYRL

-345 LEVAPTSNTNGFIS
+345 LEVARSSNTNGFIS

-401 PTDYSVIITAP
+401 PTDYAVIITAP
-412 SSTFIVG
+412 SSTFMVG

-430 TASGTVANVIN
+430 TASGTVANVIQ
-441 LEGAVQLTLTDAR
+441 LEGEVQLTLANAR

-468 KAGTGTIT
+468 KVGTGTIT
-476 VATTSNVVTGT
+476 TSTTSNVVTGT

-501 VTGNVAIGNVQS
+501 VTGNTSIGNVVS

-519 LILTTNAAAAA
+519 LILSANAS
-530 VANVHNY
+530 ANATGNAHNY
-537 GLTYKIFKQSD
+537 GLTYKLINQ
-548 SGTFANVS
+548 TNNQIFANVS

-595 ANAIVAEGSVITANY
+595 ANAIVAEGTVITANY
-610 NTVSNTG
+610 ASGSNSG
-617 TLTFISR
+617 TLTFLSR
-624 KGYWNETDTVYTTAN
+624 KGYWNETDTVYTAAN

-653 GGDYVRSFPSKIIAP
+653 GGDYVRSFPSKIVAP
-668 LSNTTADISSI
+668 LSNTTANISSI

-732 RVFQQIRK
+732 RVYQQIRK
-740 VSFNPSTAVNAS
+740 VSFNPSTAANATT
-752 NGFITITDANTYYI
+752 GFITITDANTYYI
-766 AGDRVTYEVAA
+766 AGESVTYEVAA
-777 GNTVIT
+777 GNTVISG
-783 ALESGKSY
+783 LESGKPY

-803 SHPANKY
+803 SSPANKY

-819 GQAFANLDLY
+819 G
-829 ESGVGTI
+829 ES
-836 TANTTSN
+836 
-843 VVTGVGTVFKKY
+843 
-855 DDAFGNKYSNFKL
+855 
-868 YDDGNVELG
+868 
-877 TISTVVNST
+877 
-886 SLTLTTNS
+886 
-894 AAGVDNN
+894 
-901 THSFGLR
+901 
-908 VSYNIP
+908 
-914 GFANTLTN
+914 FANTSFNIPAFAATRAN

-946 KDPILDFGFTNTTST
+946 KDPIRDFGFTNTTST
-961 PSNSNIIVYG
+961 PANSNILVYG

-977 AITAVTELS
+977 AITAVAELS
-986 TIAQANQVFASQ
+986 TIAQANQVFASE

-1011 QGNYL
+1011 QGNLL

-1050 VLAHQQ
+1050 VLAHQP
-1056 YISAFDRKDFVIT
+1056 YIAGFDRKDFVIT
-1069 FENATRNFVAGEI
+1069 FENATRNFVVGEI
-1082 VNQSQANLRFFDL
+1082 VNQSQANLKFFDL
-1095 KVSSGAYSNT
+1095 QVSSGAYSNT
-1105 YDAKTFTVQTQFE
+1105 YDAKTFTVQSQYE
-1118 ANSAA
+1118 ANSASEF
-1123 NAIFYRNL
+1123 IFYRNI

-1164 TDTGNTAVT
+1164 TDNANTAVT
-1173 GLSNNSFY
+1173 GLSNNGFY
-1181 YVLASNSTGVTLT
+1181 YVLTSNTTGVTLT
-1194 AEAANTLAKV
+1194 TEAANTLAKV

-1211 VAEFNSNTDVQN
+1211 VAEFNSNTNVQN
-1223 SNNFINIATANTLFA
+1223 SNDFIQIATANTLFA
-1238 NGGQVRYVVT
+1238 NGSQVRYVVT
-1248 DGTAAVDG
+1248 DDVAAVSG

-1269 STGLALSV
+1269 STGLALSL
-1277 TAGGSNV
+1277 TAGGANV
-1284 DLTAANPGGVGHFL
+1284 DLTAANPGSNGHFL

-1336 LTANAVYYVVDA
+1336 LTANAVYYVVAA
-1348 NTVAFKL
+1348 NTVGFKL
-1355 SSTLG
+1355 ASTLSG
-1360 GAVIDINANSTG
+1360 SAINITANSTG

-1386 KDKLFQNVGGN
+1386 KDKLFQTNSTGG
-1397 IVNAT
+1397 IVNST

-1407 SNTHESVVRN
+1407 SNTTGN
-1417 YVRVTG
+1417 YIRVTG
-1423 NTAPITNNALLYS
+1423 NNAPLVNNSIIFS

-1443 ALISSVT
+1443 GLVSSVSL
-1450 TFEIVS
+1450 FEIVS

-1483 SEPMIGE
+1483 NEPMIGE

-1520 VVTSNGEV
+1520 VVTSDGEV

-1533 IDSGFAYSNGEIV
+1533 IDSGFAYSNAEIV
-1546 DFVSEDNLRAGTA
+1546 DFVSEDNLRSGTA
-1559 KMILDGHGLGIGYYR
+1559 KIVLDGHGLGIGYYR

-1622 FFGSALIVEEANTAL
+1622 FFGSALIVEEANAAL
-1637 ALSAISTGQE
+1637 ALTSISTGQE

-1659 NDTIQTD
+1659 NDTIETD

-1687 IGTNPYYTTLPL
+1687 LGTNPYYTTFPL

-1711 AQTIGVGTSS
+1711 AQTLGVGTSS
-1721 NLSNNAYYYVV
+1721 SLSNNEYYYVV
-1732 LANTTGIKISETRG
+1732 FANTTGIKISETRG

-1767 KIINPFANGDL
+1767 KVINPFANGDL

-1786 AVEASITGTFTTN
+1786 AV
-1799 TGIVVNVTQSSNVAQ
+1799 Q
-1814 FNSNTDVQNDFIN
+1814 
-1827 IASANSKFTNGSQ
+1827 
-1840 VRYVISSNTVAVSN
+1840 
-1854 LESGALYYVR
+1854 
-1864 NANSTGLALSIEAD
+1864 
-1878 GPNVSLTAA
+1878 
-1887 NLGSNGHF
+1887 
-1895 LRYYNDVVDSFIKV
+1895 
-1909 ANNKFRN
+1909 
-1916 SDYVNVTF
+1916 
-1924 DSATCN
+1924 
-1930 TQSFNANTA
+1930 
-1939 VDIDSAN
+1939 
-1946 AANVFITISSHPFAN
+1946 
-1961 DQSVLYYTD
+1961 
-1970 VGNTAISGLTNNQ
+1970 GLTN
-1983 IYYVIETTTNTFKLA
+1983 
-1998 TQSGNTATIANIIA
+1998 S
-2012 SAISETGHY
+2012 
-2021 IMRGFNGITNA
+2021 
-2032 TSYYV
+2032 TS
-2037 MDANTSGFRLSTT
+2037 
-2050 GARAYA
+2050 
-2056 NANVTANTVGVVA
+2056 
-2069 ATDFIK
+2069 
-2075 IAAANSR
+2075 
-2082 FVAGDRVYYR
+2082 
-2092 VPRNNTA
+2092 
-2099 LTPLTGNS
+2099 
-2107 YYYIAFANT
+2107 
-2116 TGIVL
+2116 
-2121 TATPGGTNV
+2121 
-2130 DITDTRTTANAEIHT
+2130 
-2145 FTGTPIIDF
+2145 
-2154 KSSNT
+2154 
-2159 GLTLNLSQNKL
+2159 
-2170 TNTQTY
+2170 Y

-2196 INITANGTASEADT
+2196 INITANGSTSGSIN

>member
-24 GENFIAFTRAYYEWL
+24 GENFIAFVKAYYEWL
-39 ESTNNPLYHT
+39 ENSGTYVNYSGNTVTQYIASNNDIIEVTANQLANSTYMSSITRYQPIDANPLYHA
-49 RRLPSYRDIDE
+49 RRLPDSRDIDS

-94 LYRAKGTERSI
+94 LYRAKGTERAV

-186 GRQGDFK
+186 GRQGEFR
-193 NGEVIGLNINNQPT
+193 NGEVVGLNINNEPV
-207 FEITKRSKLIGS
+207 FDITKRSKLVGS
-219 MKRVTV
+219 VKRVTV
-225 QTRGRNFNVGDIVR
+225 QTRGRDFTVGDIVR

-254 STNSQTGL
+254 STNSAAGL
-262 VDFIFTDGGYG
+262 VDFIFIDGGYG
-273 YTLDTESIVSE
+273 YTLNTESIVSE

-290 EVIADFTAENYYRL
+290 EVTADFTAENYYRL

-345 LEVAPTSNTNGFIS
+345 LEVARSSNTNGFIS

-401 PTDYSVIITAP
+401 PTDYAVIITAP
-412 SSTFIVG
+412 SSTFMVG

-430 TASGTVANVIN
+430 TASGTVANVIQ
-441 LEGAVQLTLTDAR
+441 LEGEVQLTLANAR

-468 KAGTGTIT
+468 KVGTGTIT
-476 VATTSNVVTGT
+476 TSTTSNVVTGT

-501 VTGNVAIGNVQS
+501 VTGNTSIGNVVS

-519 LILTTNAAAAA
+519 LILSANAS
-530 VANVHNY
+530 ANATGNAHNY
-537 GLTYKIFKQSD
+537 GLTYKLINQ
-548 SGTFANVS
+548 TNNQIFANVS

-595 ANAIVAEGSVITANY
+595 ANAIVAEGTVITANY
-610 NTVSNTG
+610 ASGSNSG
-617 TLTFISR
+617 TLTFLSR
-624 KGYWNETDTVYTTAN
+624 KGYWNETDTVYTAAN

-653 GGDYVRSFPSKIIAP
+653 GGDYVRSFPSKIVAP
-668 LSNTTADISSI
+668 LSNTTANISSI

-732 RVFQQIRK
+732 RVYQQIRK
-740 VSFNPSTAVNAS
+740 VSFNPSTAANATT
-752 NGFITITDANTYYI
+752 GFITITDANTYYI
-766 AGDRVTYEVAA
+766 AGESVTYEVAA
-777 GNTVIT
+777 GNTVISG
-783 ALESGKSY
+783 LESGKPY

-803 SHPANKY
+803 SSPANKY

-819 GQAFANLDLY
+819 G
-829 ESGVGTI
+829 ES
-836 TANTTSN
+836 
-843 VVTGVGTVFKKY
+843 
-855 DDAFGNKYSNFKL
+855 
-868 YDDGNVELG
+868 
-877 TISTVVNST
+877 
-886 SLTLTTNS
+886 
-894 AAGVDNN
+894 
-901 THSFGLR
+901 
-908 VSYNIP
+908 
-914 GFANTLTN
+914 FANTSFNIPAFAATRAN

-946 KDPILDFGFTNTTST
+946 KDPIRDFGFTNTTST
-961 PSNSNIIVYG
+961 PANSNILVYG

-977 AITAVTELS
+977 AITAVAELS
-986 TIAQANQVFASQ
+986 TIAQANQVFASE

-1011 QGNYL
+1011 QGNLL

-1050 VLAHQQ
+1050 VLAHQP
-1056 YISAFDRKDFVIT
+1056 YIAGFDRKDFVIT
-1069 FENATRNFVAGEI
+1069 FENATRNFVVGEI
-1082 VNQSQANLRFFDL
+1082 VNQSQANLKFFDL
-1095 KVSSGAYSNT
+1095 QVSSGAYSNT
-1105 YDAKTFTVQTQFE
+1105 YDAKTFTVQSQYE
-1118 ANSAA
+1118 ANSASEF
-1123 NAIFYRNL
+1123 IFYRNI

-1164 TDTGNTAVT
+1164 TDNANTAVT
-1173 GLSNNSFY
+1173 GLSNNGFY
-1181 YVLASNSTGVTLT
+1181 YVLTSNTTGVTLT
-1194 AEAANTLAKV
+1194 TEAANTLAKV

-1211 VAEFNSNTDVQN
+1211 VAEFNSNTNVQN
-1223 SNNFINIATANTLFA
+1223 SNDFIQIATANTLFA
-1238 NGGQVRYVVT
+1238 NGSQVRYVVT
-1248 DGTAAVDG
+1248 DDVAAVSG

-1269 STGLALSV
+1269 STGLALSL
-1277 TAGGSNV
+1277 TAGGANV
-1284 DLTAANPGGVGHFL
+1284 DLTAANPGSNGHFL

-1336 LTANAVYYVVDA
+1336 LTANAVYYVVAA
-1348 NTVAFKL
+1348 NTVGFKL
-1355 SSTLG
+1355 ASTLSG
-1360 GAVIDINANSTG
+1360 SAINITANSTG

-1386 KDKLFQNVGGN
+1386 KDKLFQTNSTGG
-1397 IVNAT
+1397 IVNST

-1407 SNTHESVVRN
+1407 SNTTGN
-1417 YVRVTG
+1417 YIRVTG
-1423 NTAPITNNALLYS
+1423 NNAPLVNNSIIFS

-1443 ALISSVT
+1443 GLVSSVSL
-1450 TFEIVS
+1450 FEIVS

-1483 SEPMIGE
+1483 NEPMIGE

-1520 VVTSNGEV
+1520 VVTSDGEV

-1533 IDSGFAYSNGEIV
+1533 IDSGFAYSNAEIV
-1546 DFVSEDNLRAGTA
+1546 DFVSEDNLRSGTA
-1559 KMILDGHGLGIGYYR
+1559 KIVLDGHGLGIGYYR

-1622 FFGSALIVEEANTAL
+1622 FFGSALIVEEANAAL
-1637 ALSAISTGQE
+1637 ALTSISTGQE

-1659 NDTIQTD
+1659 NDTIETD

-1687 IGTNPYYTTLPL
+1687 LGTNPYYTTFPL
-1699 NVHDYLQYTTSE
+1699 NVHDYLQYTTLE
-1711 AQTIGVGTSS
+1711 AQTLGVGTSS
-1721 NLSNNAYYYVV
+1721 SLSNNEYYYVV
-1732 LANTTGIKISETRG
+1732 FANTTGIKISETRG

-1761 ELHTLT
+1761 ELHTVT
-1767 KIINPFANGDL
+1767 KLINPFANGDL

-1786 AVEASITGTFTTN
+1786 AVEANVSLTFVTN
-1799 TGIVVNVTQSSNVAQ
+1799 T
-1814 FNSNTDVQNDFIN
+1814 
-1827 IASANSKFTNGSQ
+1827 
-1840 VRYVISSNTVAVSN
+1840 ISSNTISVTNN
-1854 LESGALYYVR
+1854 LFRRGDVVKYTKNGGSAAIGLTEGNEFFIRS
-1864 NANSTGLALSIEAD
+1864 ANSTAIKLANSIGKA
-1878 GPNVSLTAA
+1878 VSVY
-1887 NLGSNGHF
+1887 SNATVETHI
-1895 LRYYNDVVDSFIKV
+1895 LRIEKL
-1909 ANNKFRN
+1909 ANN
-1916 SDYVNVTF
+1916 
-1924 DSATCN
+1924 
-1930 TQSFNANTA
+1930 
-1939 VDIDSAN
+1939 
-1946 AANVFITISSHPFAN
+1946 
-1961 DQSVLYYTD
+1961 
-1970 VGNTAISGLTNNQ
+1970 
-1983 IYYVIETTTNTFKLA
+1983 
-1998 TQSGNTATIANIIA
+1998 
-2012 SAISETGHY
+2012 
-2021 IMRGFNGITNA
+2021 
-2032 TSYYV
+2032 
-2037 MDANTSGFRLSTT
+2037 
-2050 GARAYA
+2050 
-2056 NANVTANTVGVVA
+2056 
-2069 ATDFIK
+2069 
-2075 IAAANSR
+2075 
-2082 FVAGDRVYYR
+2082 
-2092 VPRNNTA
+2092 
-2099 LTPLTGNS
+2099 
-2107 YYYIAFANT
+2107 
-2116 TGIVL
+2116 
-2121 TATPGGTNV
+2121 
-2130 DITDTRTTANAEIHT
+2130 
-2145 FTGTPIIDF
+2145 
-2154 KSSNT
+2154 
-2159 GLTLNLSQNKL
+2159 QN
-2170 TNTQTY
+2170 Y

-2196 INITANGTASEADT
+2196 INITANGSTSGDIN

>member
-24 GENFIAFTRAYYEWL
+24 GENFIAFVKAYYEWL
-39 ESTNNPLYHT
+39 ENSGTYVNYSGNTVTQYIASNNDIIEVTADQLANSTYMSSITQYQPINANPLYHS
-49 RRLPSYRDIDE
+49 RRLPDYRDIDS

-94 LYRAKGTERSI
+94 LYRAKGTERAV

-111 VYGTAAEVQYP
+111 VYGTAAEVRYP

-146 YNIDY
+146 YNVDY

-170 IRRRVGKGFV
+170 IRRRAGRGFV

-186 GRQGDFK
+186 GRQGNFR
-193 NGEVIGLNINNQPT
+193 NGEVIGLNINNQPI
-207 FEITKRSKLIGS
+207 FDITKRSKLIGS
-219 MKRVTV
+219 VKRVTV
-225 QTRGRNFNVGDIVR
+225 QTRGRDFSVGDVVR

-254 STNSQTGL
+254 SVGSQTGL
-262 VDFIFTDGGYG
+262 VDFIFEDGGYG
-273 YTLDTESIVSE
+273 YTLNAESIVSE

-290 EVIADFTAENYYRL
+290 EVVVDFTSENYYRL

-316 YSAATSNVSVGN
+316 YSSASSNVAVGN
-328 TVYRYAANGMLA
+328 TIYRYAANGMLA
-340 AQGRV
+340 AEGRI
-345 LEVAPTSNTNGFIS
+345 LEVATTSNTAGFIS
-359 ISHTSGVFVPSATYY
+359 ISHTSGVFVPSANYS
-374 TGTNN
+374 TGSNST
-379 TGTSFTAST
+379 TGITFTANT

-401 PTDYSVIITAP
+401 PTDYDIVITAP
-412 SSTFIVG
+412 SATFNVG
-419 DVVQQQNAGYI
+419 DVVKQQNAGYI
-430 TASGTVANVIN
+430 TASGTVANVIT
-441 LEGAVQLTLTDAR
+441 LESSVQLTLTNAR

-468 KAGTGTIT
+468 KVGTGTIT
-476 VATTSNVVTGT
+476 AVTTSAVVTGT

-501 VTGNVAIGNVQS
+501 ITSNVAIGNVAS

-519 LILTTNAAAAA
+519 LILTANATAAATGNA
-530 VANVHNY
+530 HNY
-537 GLTYKIFKQSD
+537 GLTYKLINQ
-548 SGTFANVS
+548 TNNQIFANVS

-561 AGLYDIKKQVHVIA
+561 AGLYDIKKQVHTIE
-575 FDECSSNNVTFAN
+575 FDECSSNNITFAN

-595 ANAIVAEGSVITANY
+595 ANVIVAEGQVITANY
-610 NTVSNTG
+610 ATASNTG
-617 TLTFISR
+617 KLTFISR
-624 KGYWNETDTVYTTAN
+624 KGYWNETDTVYTAAN

-740 VSFNPSTAVNAS
+740 VSFNPSTAVNSS
-752 NGFITITDANTYYI
+752 NGFITITNANTYYI
-766 AGDRVTYEVAA
+766 AGERIIYEVAA
-777 GNTVIT
+777 GNTVIP
-783 ALESGKSY
+783 ALESGKPY

-803 SHPANKY
+803 SSPANKY

-819 GQAFANLDLY
+819 GESFAN
-829 ESGVGTI
+829 
-836 TANTTSN
+836 TSFN
-843 VVTGVGTVFKKY
+843 IP
-855 DDAFGNKYSNFKL
+855 AFG
-868 YDDGNVELG
+868 
-877 TISTVVNST
+877 
-886 SLTLTTNS
+886 
-894 AAGVDNN
+894 A
-901 THSFGLR
+901 
-908 VSYNIP
+908 
-914 GFANTLTN
+914 TLTN

-932 HATLYD
+932 HGTLYD

-946 KDPILDFGFTNTTST
+946 KDPIRDFGFTNTTSV

-977 AITAVTELS
+977 AITAVAELS
-986 TIAQANQVFASQ
+986 TIAQANQVFASE

-1011 QGNYL
+1011 QGNFL
-1016 DNLYACLTF
+1016 DILYSCLTF

-1050 VLAHQQ
+1050 VLAHQP
-1056 YISAFDRKDFVIT
+1056 YVAGFDRKDFVIT
-1069 FENATRNFVAGEI
+1069 FENATRNFVVGEI
-1082 VNQSQANLRFFDL
+1082 VNQSQANLKFFDL

-1105 YDAKTFTVQTQFE
+1105 YDAKTFTVQSQFE
-1118 ANSAA
+1118 ANNTSDF
-1123 NAIFYRNL
+1123 IFYRNI

-1164 TDTGNTAVT
+1164 TDNGNTAVT

-1181 YVLASNSTGVTLT
+1181 YVLASNTTGVTLT
-1194 AEAANTLAKV
+1194 TEVANTLAKV

-1211 VAEFNSNTDVQN
+1211 VAEFNSNTQVQN
-1223 SNNFINIATANTLFA
+1223 SNDFIQIATANTLFA
-1238 NGGQVRYVVT
+1238 NGSQVRYVVSS
-1248 DGTAAVDG
+1248 GIAAIDG
-1256 LEANALYYVRYAN
+1256 LEANSLYYVRYAN

-1277 TAGGSNV
+1277 TAGGANV
-1284 DLTAANPGGVGHFL
+1284 DLTAANPGGTGHFL

-1306 GHQLRSYTNEFANGQ
+1306 GHQLRSYTNEFGNGQ
-1321 IVQYRIPNGN
+1321 IVQYRIPNSN

-1336 LTANAVYYVVDA
+1336 LTANAIYYIVSA
-1348 NTVAFKL
+1348 NNVGFKL
-1355 SSTLG
+1355 ASTLG
-1360 GAVIDINANSTG
+1360 GSAIDITANSTG

-1386 KDKLFQNVGGN
+1386 KDKLFQNVVSTFNSNTQVQNSNDFILIASANSKFANGQQITYSTAAGNTAVTGLSNNSLYFIRYANSTGLALSATSTGANIDITATSVSETGHFLTAN
-1397 IVNAT
+1397 IVNVF

-1407 SNTHESVVRN
+1407 SNTVGD
-1417 YVRVTG
+1417 YIRVSG
-1423 NTAPITNNALLYS
+1423 NTAPIVNNQIIFS

-1443 ALISSVT
+1443 GLVSNVSL
-1450 TFEIVS
+1450 FEIVS
-1456 TAKAIVKSSNSSQML
+1456 TAKAIVKSSNNSHML

-1483 SEPMIGE
+1483 SDTMIGE
-1490 VSGAEA
+1490 VSGSEA
-1496 DVIGVT
+1496 NVIGVT
-1502 EDITELYP
+1502 EDLSVLYP
-1510 IGLNADITAN
+1510 IGLNAEITAN
-1520 VVTSNGEV
+1520 VVTANGEV

-1533 IDSGFAYSNGEIV
+1533 IDSGFAYSNAEIV

-1559 KMILDGHGLGIGYYR
+1559 KMVLDGHGIGIGYYR

-1581 DDIYVHDGDYYQEY
+1581 DDIYVHDNDYYQEY

-1615 MHMAGTK
+1615 MHVAGTK
-1622 FFGSALIVEEANTAL
+1622 FFGSALIVEEANAAL
-1637 ALSAISTGQE
+1637 ALTSISTAQE
-1647 IQFNSNDDVSTV
+1647 VQFNSNDDVSTA
-1659 NDTIQTD
+1659 NDTIETD

-1674 KVMDVNNDTDLIS
+1674 KVMDVGNDTDLIS
-1687 IGTNPYYTTLPL
+1687 LGTNPYYTTLPL
-1699 NVHDYLQYTTSE
+1699 NVNDYLQYTTSE

-1721 NLSNNAYYYVV
+1721 SLSNNAYYYVV
-1732 LANTTGIKISETRG
+1732 LANTTGIKISETQG
-1746 GDALNLNTVAISNTL
+1746 GDALNLNTTLLSNTL
-1761 ELHTLT
+1761 ALHTLT
-1767 KIINPFANGDL
+1767 KVINPFANGDL

-1799 TGIVVNVTQSSNVAQ
+1799 TGIVV
-1814 FNSNTDVQNDFIN
+1814 
-1827 IASANSKFTNGSQ
+1827 
-1840 VRYVISSNTVAVSN
+1840 
-1854 LESGALYYVR
+1854 
-1864 NANSTGLALSIEAD
+1864 
-1878 GPNVSLTAA
+1878 
-1887 NLGSNGHF
+1887 
-1895 LRYYNDVVDSFIKV
+1895 DSFIRV

-1939 VDIDSAN
+1939 IDYQVEAGGIPAN
-1946 AANVFITISSHPFAN
+1946 TANVFITISSHPFAN

-1970 VGNTAISGLTNNQ
+1970 AGNTAISGLTNNQ
-1983 IYYVIETTTNTFKLA
+1983 IYYVIGTTTNTLKLA

-2021 IMRGFNGITNA
+2021 IMRGFEGITNA

-2037 MDANTSGFRLSTT
+2037 MDANTIGFKLSTT

-2056 NANVTANTVGVVA
+2056 PDNVTANTVGVVA
-2069 ATDFIK
+2069 ADDFIK

-2082 FVAGDRVYYR
+2082 FTVSDRVYYA
-2092 VPRNNTA
+2092 VPKSNTA
-2099 LTPLTGNS
+2099 IAPLTGNA
-2107 YYYIAFANT
+2107 YYYVTFANT
-2116 TGIVL
+2116 TGVKL
-2121 TATPGGTNV
+2121 ATTLGGSAIN
-2130 DITDTRTTANAEIHT
+2130 ITDARTTTVAEVHT
-2145 FTGTPIIDF
+2145 LTVTPIINF

-2170 TNTQTY
+2170 TNAQSY

-2196 INITANGTASEADT
+2196 INITANGSTSGSIN

>member
-24 GENFIAFTRAYYEWL
+24 GENFIAFVKAYYEWL
-39 ESTNNPLYHT
+39 ENSGTYVNYSGNTVTQYIASNNDIIEVTANQLANSTYMSSITRYQPIDANPLYHA
-49 RRLPSYRDIDE
+49 RRLPDYRDIDS

-94 LYRAKGTERSI
+94 LYRAKGTERAV

-186 GRQGDFK
+186 GRQGEFR
-193 NGEVIGLNINNQPT
+193 NGEVVGLNINNEPV
-207 FEITKRSKLIGS
+207 FDITKRSKLVGS
-219 MKRVTV
+219 VKRVTV
-225 QTRGRNFNVGDIVR
+225 QTRGRDFTVGDIVR

-254 STNSQTGL
+254 STNSAAGL
-262 VDFIFTDGGYG
+262 VDFIFIDGGYG
-273 YTLDTESIVSE
+273 YTLNTESIVSE

-290 EVIADFTAENYYRL
+290 EVTADFTAENYYRL

-345 LEVAPTSNTNGFIS
+345 LEVARSSNTNGFIS

-401 PTDYSVIITAP
+401 PTDYAVIITAP
-412 SSTFIVG
+412 SSTFMVG

-430 TASGTVANVIN
+430 TASGTVANVIQ
-441 LEGAVQLTLTDAR
+441 LEGEVQLTLTNAR

-468 KAGTGTIT
+468 KVGTGTIT
-476 VATTSNVVTGT
+476 TSTTSNVVTGT

-501 VTGNVAIGNVQS
+501 VTGNVAVGNVIS

-519 LILTTNAAAAA
+519 LILSANAS
-530 VANVHNY
+530 ANTVGNAHNY
-537 GLTYKIFKQSD
+537 GLTYKLINQ
-548 SGTFANVS
+548 TNNQIFANVS

-595 ANAIVAEGSVITANY
+595 ANAIVAEGTVITANY
-610 NTVSNTG
+610 ASGSNSG
-617 TLTFISR
+617 TLTFLSR
-624 KGYWNETDTVYTTAN
+624 KGYWNETDTVYTAAN

-653 GGDYVRSFPSKIIAP
+653 GGDYVRSFPSKIVAP
-668 LSNTTADISSI
+668 LSNTTANISSI

-732 RVFQQIRK
+732 RVYQQIRK
-740 VSFNPSTAVNAS
+740 VSFNPSTAANATT
-752 NGFITITDANTYYI
+752 GFITITDANTYYI
-766 AGDRVTYEVAA
+766 AGESVTYEVAA
-777 GNTVIT
+777 GNTVISG
-783 ALESGKSY
+783 LESGKPY

-803 SHPANKY
+803 SSPANKY

-819 GQAFANLDLY
+819 G
-829 ESGVGTI
+829 ES
-836 TANTTSN
+836 
-843 VVTGVGTVFKKY
+843 
-855 DDAFGNKYSNFKL
+855 
-868 YDDGNVELG
+868 
-877 TISTVVNST
+877 
-886 SLTLTTNS
+886 
-894 AAGVDNN
+894 
-901 THSFGLR
+901 
-908 VSYNIP
+908 
-914 GFANTLTN
+914 FANTSFNIPAFAATRAN

-946 KDPILDFGFTNTTST
+946 KDPIRDFGFTNTTST
-961 PSNSNIIVYG
+961 PANSNILVYG

-977 AITAVTELS
+977 AITAVAELS
-986 TIAQANQVFASQ
+986 TIAQANQVFASE

-1011 QGNYL
+1011 QGNLL

-1050 VLAHQQ
+1050 VLAHQP
-1056 YISAFDRKDFVIT
+1056 YIAGFDRKDFVIT
-1069 FENATRNFVAGEI
+1069 FENATRNFVVGEI
-1082 VNQSQANLRFFDL
+1082 VNQSQANLKFFDL
-1095 KVSSGAYSNT
+1095 QVSSGAYSNT
-1105 YDAKTFTVQTQFE
+1105 YDAKTFTVQSQYE
-1118 ANSAA
+1118 ANSASEF
-1123 NAIFYRNL
+1123 IFYRNI

-1164 TDTGNTAVT
+1164 TDNANTAVT
-1173 GLSNNSFY
+1173 GLSNNGFY
-1181 YVLASNSTGVTLT
+1181 YVLTSNTTGVTLT
-1194 AEAANTLAKV
+1194 TEAANTLAKV

-1211 VAEFNSNTDVQN
+1211 VAEFNSNTNVQN
-1223 SNNFINIATANTLFA
+1223 SNDFIQIATANTLFA
-1238 NGGQVRYVVT
+1238 NGSQVRYVVT
-1248 DGTAAVDG
+1248 DDVAAVSG

-1269 STGLALSV
+1269 STGLALSL
-1277 TAGGSNV
+1277 TAGGANV
-1284 DLTAANPGGVGHFL
+1284 DLTAANPGSNGHFL

-1336 LTANAVYYVVDA
+1336 LTANAVYYVVAA
-1348 NTVAFKL
+1348 NTVGFKL
-1355 SSTLG
+1355 ASTLSG
-1360 GAVIDINANSTG
+1360 SAINITANSTG

-1386 KDKLFQNVGGN
+1386 KDKLFQTNSTGG
-1397 IVNAT
+1397 IVNST

-1407 SNTHESVVRN
+1407 SNTTGN
-1417 YVRVTG
+1417 YIRVTG
-1423 NTAPITNNALLYS
+1423 NNAPLVNNSIIFS

-1443 ALISSVT
+1443 GLVSSVSL
-1450 TFEIVS
+1450 FEIVS

-1483 SEPMIGE
+1483 NEPMIGE

-1520 VVTSNGEV
+1520 VVTSDGEV

-1533 IDSGFAYSNGEIV
+1533 IDSGFAYSNAEIV
-1546 DFVSEDNLRAGTA
+1546 DFVSEDNLRSGTA
-1559 KMILDGHGLGIGYYR
+1559 KIVLDGHGLGIGYYR

-1622 FFGSALIVEEANTAL
+1622 FFGSALIVEEANAAL
-1637 ALSAISTGQE
+1637 ALTSISTGQE

-1659 NDTIQTD
+1659 NDTIETD

-1687 IGTNPYYTTLPL
+1687 LGTNPYYTTFPL
-1699 NVHDYLQYTTSE
+1699 NVHDYLQYTTLE
-1711 AQTIGVGTSS
+1711 AQTLGVGTSS
-1721 NLSNNAYYYVV
+1721 SLSNNEYYYVV
-1732 LANTTGIKISETRG
+1732 FANTTGIKISETRG

-1761 ELHTLT
+1761 ELHTVT
-1767 KIINPFANGDL
+1767 KLINPFANGDL

-1786 AVEASITGTFTTN
+1786 AVEANVSLTFVTN
-1799 TGIVVNVTQSSNVAQ
+1799 T
-1814 FNSNTDVQNDFIN
+1814 
-1827 IASANSKFTNGSQ
+1827 
-1840 VRYVISSNTVAVSN
+1840 ISSNTISVTNN
-1854 LESGALYYVR
+1854 LFRRGDVVKYTKNGGSAAIGLTEGNEFFIRS
-1864 NANSTGLALSIEAD
+1864 ANSTAIKLANSIGKA
-1878 GPNVSLTAA
+1878 VSVY
-1887 NLGSNGHF
+1887 SNATVETHI
-1895 LRYYNDVVDSFIKV
+1895 LRIEKL
-1909 ANNKFRN
+1909 ANN
-1916 SDYVNVTF
+1916 
-1924 DSATCN
+1924 
-1930 TQSFNANTA
+1930 
-1939 VDIDSAN
+1939 
-1946 AANVFITISSHPFAN
+1946 
-1961 DQSVLYYTD
+1961 
-1970 VGNTAISGLTNNQ
+1970 
-1983 IYYVIETTTNTFKLA
+1983 
-1998 TQSGNTATIANIIA
+1998 
-2012 SAISETGHY
+2012 
-2021 IMRGFNGITNA
+2021 
-2032 TSYYV
+2032 
-2037 MDANTSGFRLSTT
+2037 
-2050 GARAYA
+2050 
-2056 NANVTANTVGVVA
+2056 
-2069 ATDFIK
+2069 
-2075 IAAANSR
+2075 
-2082 FVAGDRVYYR
+2082 
-2092 VPRNNTA
+2092 
-2099 LTPLTGNS
+2099 
-2107 YYYIAFANT
+2107 
-2116 TGIVL
+2116 
-2121 TATPGGTNV
+2121 
-2130 DITDTRTTANAEIHT
+2130 
-2145 FTGTPIIDF
+2145 
-2154 KSSNT
+2154 
-2159 GLTLNLSQNKL
+2159 QN
-2170 TNTQTY
+2170 Y

-2196 INITANGTASEADT
+2196 INITANGSTSGDIN

>member
-24 GENFIAFTRAYYEWL
+24 GENFIAFTKAYYEWL
-39 ESTNNPLYHT
+39 ESTNNPLYHA
-49 RRLPSYRDIDE
+49 RRLPDYRDIDS

-94 LYRAKGTERSI
+94 LYRAKGTERAV

-111 VYGTAAEVQYP
+111 VYGTAAEVRYP

-146 YNIDY
+146 YNVDY

-170 IRRRVGKGFV
+170 IRRRAGRGFV

-186 GRQGDFK
+186 GRQGNFR
-193 NGEVIGLNINNQPT
+193 NGEVIGLNINNQPI
-207 FEITKRSKLIGS
+207 FDITKRSKLIGS
-219 MKRVTV
+219 VKRVTV
-225 QTRGRNFNVGDIVR
+225 QTRGRDFAVGDVVR

-254 STNSQTGL
+254 SVGSQTGL
-262 VDFIFTDGGYG
+262 VDFIFEDGGYG
-273 YTLDTESIVSE
+273 YTLNAESIVSE

-290 EVIADFTAENYYRL
+290 EVIVDFTSENYYRL

-316 YSAATSNVSVGN
+316 YSSASSNVAVGN
-328 TVYRYAANGMLA
+328 TIYRYAANGILA
-340 AQGRV
+340 AEGRI
-345 LEVAPTSNTNGFIS
+345 LEVATTSNTAGFIS
-359 ISHTSGVFVPSATYY
+359 VSHTSGVFVPSANYSTGSNST
-374 TGTNN
+374 TGT
-379 TGTSFTAST
+379 TFTANT
-388 LTDKSMSGKFMNI
+388 LTDKSMSGKFMNT
-401 PTDYSVIITAP
+401 PTDYAIVITAP
-412 SSTFIVG
+412 SATFNVG
-419 DVVQQQNAGYI
+419 DVVKQQNAGYI
-430 TASGTVANVIN
+430 TASGTVANVIT
-441 LEGAVQLTLTDAR
+441 LESATQLTLTNAR

-468 KAGTGTIT
+468 KVGTGTIT
-476 VATTSNVVTGT
+476 AVTTSTVVTGT

-501 VTGNVAIGNVQS
+501 ITSNVAIGNVAS

-519 LILTTNAAAAA
+519 LILTANATEAATGNA
-530 VANVHNY
+530 HNY
-537 GLTYKIFKQSD
+537 GLTYKLINQ
-548 SGTFANVS
+548 TNNQVFANVS

-561 AGLYDIKKQVHVIA
+561 AGLYDIKKQVHVIQ
-575 FDECSSNNVTFAN
+575 FDECSSNNITFAN

-595 ANAIVAEGSVITANY
+595 ANVIVAEGSVITANY
-610 NTVSNTG
+610 AAASNTG

-624 KGYWNETDTVYTTAN
+624 KGYWNETDTVYTAAN

-752 NGFITITDANTYYI
+752 NGFITVTDANTYYI
-766 AGDRVTYEVAA
+766 AGERIIYEVAA

-783 ALESGKSY
+783 ALESGKPY

-803 SHPANKY
+803 SSPANKY

-819 GQAFANLDLY
+819 G
-829 ESGVGTI
+829 ESFV
-836 TANTTSN
+836 NTSFN
-843 VVTGVGTVFKKY
+843 IP
-855 DDAFGNKYSNFKL
+855 AFG
-868 YDDGNVELG
+868 
-877 TISTVVNST
+877 
-886 SLTLTTNS
+886 
-894 AAGVDNN
+894 A
-901 THSFGLR
+901 
-908 VSYNIP
+908 
-914 GFANTLTN
+914 TLTN

-932 HATLYD
+932 HGTLYD
-938 VTGTNLLI
+938 VIGTNLLI
-946 KDPILDFGFTNTTST
+946 KDPIRDFGFTNTTSV
-961 PSNSNIIVYG
+961 PANGNIIVYS
-971 NNLVNT
+971 NSAVNT
-977 AITAVTELS
+977 AITAVAELP
-986 TIAQANQVFASQ
+986 TLAQANQVFASQ
-998 FISSDAF
+998 FISSDAY

-1011 QGNYL
+1011 EGNHL
-1016 DNLYACLTF
+1016 DILYSCLTF

-1050 VLAHQQ
+1050 VLAHQP
-1056 YISAFDRKDFVIT
+1056 YVAGFDRKDFVIT
-1069 FENATRNFVAGEI
+1069 FENATRNFVVGEI
-1082 VNQSQANLRFFDL
+1082 VNQSQANLKFFDL
-1095 KVSSGAYSNT
+1095 QVSSGAYSNT
-1105 YDAKTFTVQTQFE
+1105 YDAKTFTVQSSHEVET
-1118 ANSAA
+1118 AA
-1123 NAIFYRNL
+1123 NAIFYRNI

-1153 EFAANDLVRYF
+1153 EFVANDLVRYF
-1164 TDTGNTAVT
+1164 TDNANTAVT

-1181 YVLASNSTGVTLT
+1181 YVLTSNTTGVTLT
-1194 AEAANTLAKV
+1194 TEAANTLAKV

-1211 VAEFNSNTDVQN
+1211 VAEFNSNTQVEN
-1223 SNNFINIATANTLFA
+1223 SNDFIQIATANTLFA

-1248 DGTAAVDG
+1248 AGVAAVDG
-1256 LEANALYYVRYAN
+1256 LEANSLYYVRYAN

-1277 TAGGSNV
+1277 TAGGANV
-1284 DLTAANPGGVGHFL
+1284 DLTAANPGGTGHFL

-1306 GHQLRSYTNEFANGQ
+1306 GHQLRSYQNEFANGQ
-1321 IVQYRIPNGN
+1321 IVQYRIPNSN

-1336 LTANAVYYVVDA
+1336 LTANAVYYVVAA

-1386 KDKLFQNVGGN
+1386 KDKLFQNVVSTFNSNTQVQNSNDFILIASANSKFANGQQITYSTAAGNTAVTGLSNNSLYFIRYANSTGLALSATSTGANIDITATSVSETGHFLTAN
-1397 IVNAT
+1397 IVNVF

-1407 SNTHESVVRN
+1407 SNTIGD
-1417 YVRVTG
+1417 YIRVSG
-1423 NTAPITNNALLYS
+1423 NTAPIVNNQIIFS

-1443 ALISSVT
+1443 GLVSNVSL
-1450 TFEIVS
+1450 FEIVS
-1456 TAKAIVKSSNSSQML
+1456 TAKAIVKSSNNSHML

-1483 SEPMIGE
+1483 SDTMIGE
-1490 VSGAEA
+1490 VSGSEA
-1496 DVIGVT
+1496 NVIGVT
-1502 EDITELYP
+1502 EDLSVLYP

-1520 VVTSNGEV
+1520 VVTASGEV

-1533 IDSGFAYSNGEIV
+1533 IDSGFAYSNAEIV

-1559 KMILDGHGLGIGYYR
+1559 KMVLDGHGIGIGYYR

-1581 DDIYVHDGDYYQEY
+1581 DDIYVHDNDYYQEY

-1615 MHMAGTK
+1615 MHVAGTK
-1622 FFGSALIVEEANTAL
+1622 FFGSALIVEEANAAL
-1637 ALSAISTGQE
+1637 ALTSISTAQE
-1647 IQFNSNDDVSTV
+1647 VQFNSNDDVSTL
-1659 NDTIQTD
+1659 NDTIETD

-1674 KVMDVNNDTDLIS
+1674 KVMDINNDSDLIS
-1687 IGTNPYYTTLPL
+1687 LGTNPYYTTLPL
-1699 NVHDYLQYTTSE
+1699 NVHDYLQYTTLE
-1711 AQTIGVGTSS
+1711 ANVIGVGTSS

-1732 LANTTGIKISETRG
+1732 LANTTGIKISETQG
-1746 GDALNLNTVAISNTL
+1746 GDALNLNTVSMGNTL
-1761 ELHTLT
+1761 ALHTLT
-1767 KIINPFANGDL
+1767 KVINPFANGDL
-1778 VLYTTSNT
+1778 VLYTTSNV

-1799 TGIVVNVTQSSNVAQ
+1799 TG
-1814 FNSNTDVQNDFIN
+1814 
-1827 IASANSKFTNGSQ
+1827 
-1840 VRYVISSNTVAVSN
+1840 RVI
-1854 LESGALYYVR
+1854 
-1864 NANSTGLALSIEAD
+1864 
-1878 GPNVSLTAA
+1878 
-1887 NLGSNGHF
+1887 
-1895 LRYYNDVVDSFIKV
+1895 DSFITV

-1916 SDYVNVTF
+1916 SDYVNATF
-1924 DSATCN
+1924 DSTTCN

-1939 VDIDSAN
+1939 VDVDSAN

-1970 VGNTAISGLTNNQ
+1970 AGNTAISGLINNQ
-1983 IYYVIETTTNTFKLA
+1983 IYYVIGTTTNTLKLA
-1998 TQSGNTATIANIIA
+1998 TQSGNTQSIANIMA
-2012 SAISETGHY
+2012 SSISESGHN

-2037 MDANTSGFRLSTT
+2037 MDANTTGFKLSTT
-2050 GARAYA
+2050 GAR
-2056 NANVTANTVGVVA
+2056 
-2069 ATDFIK
+2069 
-2075 IAAANSR
+2075 
-2082 FVAGDRVYYR
+2082 
-2092 VPRNNTA
+2092 
-2099 LTPLTGNS
+2099 
-2107 YYYIAFANT
+2107 
-2116 TGIVL
+2116 
-2121 TATPGGTNV
+2121 TN
-2130 DITDTRTTANAEIHT
+2130 
-2145 FTGTPIIDF
+2145 IINF

-2170 TNTQTY
+2170 TNAQSY

-2196 INITANGTASEADT
+2196 INITANGSTSGSIN

>member
-186 GRQGDFK
+186 GRQGEFR
-193 NGEVIGLNINNQPT
+193 NGEVIGLNINNEPV
-207 FEITKRSKLIGS
+207 FDITKRSKLVGS
-219 MKRVTV
+219 VKRVTV
-225 QTRGRNFNVGDIVR
+225 QTRGRDFTVGDIVR

-254 STNSQTGL
+254 STNSAAGL
-262 VDFIFTDGGYG
+262 VDFIFIDGGYG
-273 YTLDTESIVSE
+273 YTLNAESIVSE

-290 EVIADFTAENYYRL
+290 EVTADFTAENYYRL

-359 ISHTSGVFVPSATYY
+359 VSHTSGVFVPSATYY

-401 PTDYSVIITAP
+401 PTDYAVIITSP
-412 SSTFIVG
+412 SATFSVG

-430 TASGTVANVIN
+430 TASGTVANVIQ
-441 LEGAVQLTLTDAR
+441 LEGEVQLTLTNAR

-468 KAGTGTIT
+468 KVGTGTIT
-476 VATTSNVVTGT
+476 TSTTSNVVTGT

-501 VTGNVAIGNVQS
+501 VTGNVAVGNVIS

-519 LILTTNAAAAA
+519 LILSANASANA
-530 VANVHNY
+530 VGNAHNY
-537 GLTYKIFKQSD
+537 GLTYKLINQ
-548 SGTFANVS
+548 TNNQIFANVS

-595 ANAIVAEGSVITANY
+595 ANAIVAEGTVITANY
-610 NTVSNTG
+610 ASGSNSG
-617 TLTFISR
+617 TLTFLSR
-624 KGYWNETDTVYTTAN
+624 KGYWNETDTVYTAAN

-653 GGDYVRSFPSKIIAP
+653 GGDYVRSFPSKIVAP
-668 LSNTTADISSI
+668 LSNTTANISSI

-732 RVFQQIRK
+732 RVYQQIRK
-740 VSFNPSTAVNAS
+740 VSFNPSTAANATT
-752 NGFITITDANTYYI
+752 GFITITNANTYYI
-766 AGDRVTYEVAA
+766 AGDRVTYEVAT
-777 GNTVIT
+777 GNTVISG
-783 ALESGKSY
+783 LESGKPY

-803 SHPANKY
+803 SSPANKY

-819 GQAFANLDLY
+819 G
-829 ESGVGTI
+829 ES
-836 TANTTSN
+836 
-843 VVTGVGTVFKKY
+843 
-855 DDAFGNKYSNFKL
+855 
-868 YDDGNVELG
+868 
-877 TISTVVNST
+877 
-886 SLTLTTNS
+886 
-894 AAGVDNN
+894 
-901 THSFGLR
+901 
-908 VSYNIP
+908 
-914 GFANTLTN
+914 FANTSFNIPAFAATRAN

-946 KDPILDFGFTNTTST
+946 KDPIRDFGFTNTTST

-986 TIAQANQVFASQ
+986 TIAQANQVFASE

-1011 QGNYL
+1011 QGNLL

-1050 VLAHQQ
+1050 VLAHQP
-1056 YISAFDRKDFVIT
+1056 YISGFDRKDFVIT

-1082 VNQSQANLRFFDL
+1082 VNQSQANLKFYDL

-1105 YDAKTFTVQTQFE
+1105 YDAKTFSLQSQYE
-1118 ANSAA
+1118 ANSASEF
-1123 NAIFYRNL
+1123 IFYRNI

-1164 TDTGNTAVT
+1164 TDNANTAVT

-1194 AEAANTLAKV
+1194 TQAANTLAKV

-1211 VAEFNSNTDVQN
+1211 VAEFNSNTNVQN
-1223 SNNFINIATANTLFA
+1223 SNDFIQIATANTLFA

-1248 DGTAAVDG
+1248 DGVAAVDG

-1269 STGLALSV
+1269 STGLALSL
-1277 TAGGSNV
+1277 TAGGANV
-1284 DLTAANPGGVGHFL
+1284 DLTAANPGSNGHFL

-1336 LTANAVYYVVDA
+1336 LTANAVYYVVAA
-1348 NTVAFKL
+1348 NNVGFKL
-1355 SSTLG
+1355 ASTLSG
-1360 GAVIDINANSTG
+1360 SAINITANSTG

-1386 KDKLFQNVGGN
+1386 KDKLFQNVVSTFNSNTQVQNSNDFISITSANSIFANGQQITYSTAAGN
-1397 IVNAT
+1397 TAVTGLTNNSLYFVRYANSTGLALSTTSTGSNVDITATSVSETGHFLTASVVNAT
-1402 VSSVF
+1402 VSSIF

-1443 ALISSVT
+1443 ALISSVSL
-1450 TFEIVS
+1450 FEIVS

-1483 SEPMIGE
+1483 NEPMIGE

-1533 IDSGFAYSNGEIV
+1533 IDSGFAYSNAEIV
-1546 DFVSEDNLRAGTA
+1546 DFVSEDNLRSGTA
-1559 KMILDGHGLGIGYYR
+1559 KMVLDGHGLGIGYYR

-1622 FFGSALIVEEANTAL
+1622 FFGSALIVEESNAAL
-1637 ALSAISTGQE
+1637 ALTSISTGQE

-1666 IEDVSFKF
+1666 FEDVSFKF

-1687 IGTNPYYTTLPL
+1687 LGTNPYYTTFPL

-1711 AQTIGVGTSS
+1711 AQTLGVGTSS
-1721 NLSNNAYYYVV
+1721 SLSNNEYYYVV
-1732 LANTTGIKISETRG
+1732 FANTTGIKISETRG

-1761 ELHTLT
+1761 ALHTLT
-1767 KIINPFANGDL
+1767 KVINPFANGDL

-1786 AVEASITGTFTTN
+1786 AVQA
-1799 TGIVVNVTQSSNVAQ
+1799 
-1814 FNSNTDVQNDFIN
+1814 
-1827 IASANSKFTNGSQ
+1827 
-1840 VRYVISSNTVAVSN
+1840 
-1854 LESGALYYVR
+1854 
-1864 NANSTGLALSIEAD
+1864 
-1878 GPNVSLTAA
+1878 NVSLSFVTNAIT
-1887 NLGSNGHF
+1887 SNTI
-1895 LRYYNDVVDSFIKV
+1895 SV
-1909 ANNKFRN
+1909 ANNLFRIGDVVKYTKN
-1916 SDYVNVTF
+1916 GGS
-1924 DSATCN
+1924 
-1930 TQSFNANTA
+1930 TA
-1939 VDIDSAN
+1939 VGLAEGSEYFIRSAN
-1946 AANVFITISSHPFAN
+1946 ATSIKLANSIGKAVSIYSNS
-1961 DQSVLYYTD
+1961 
-1970 VGNTAISGLTNNQ
+1970 TAETHILRIEKLANNQ
-1983 IYYVIETTTNTFKLA
+1983 N
-1998 TQSGNTATIANIIA
+1998 
-2012 SAISETGHY
+2012 
-2021 IMRGFNGITNA
+2021 
-2032 TSYYV
+2032 
-2037 MDANTSGFRLSTT
+2037 
-2050 GARAYA
+2050 
-2056 NANVTANTVGVVA
+2056 
-2069 ATDFIK
+2069 
-2075 IAAANSR
+2075 
-2082 FVAGDRVYYR
+2082 
-2092 VPRNNTA
+2092 
-2099 LTPLTGNS
+2099 
-2107 YYYIAFANT
+2107 YYI
-2116 TGIVL
+2116 
-2121 TATPGGTNV
+2121 
-2130 DITDTRTTANAEIHT
+2130 
-2145 FTGTPIIDF
+2145 
-2154 KSSNT
+2154 
-2159 GLTLNLSQNKL
+2159 
-2170 TNTQTY
+2170 
-2176 YVVNTTPNT
+2176 VNTTPNT

-2196 INITANGTASEADT
+2196 INITANGSTSGDIN

>member
-186 GRQGDFK
+186 GRQGEFR
-193 NGEVIGLNINNQPT
+193 NGEVVGLNINNEPV
-207 FEITKRSKLIGS
+207 FDITKRSKLVGS
-219 MKRVTV
+219 VKRVTV
-225 QTRGRNFNVGDIVR
+225 QTRGRDFNVGDIVR

-254 STNSQTGL
+254 STDSAAGL
-262 VDFIFTDGGYG
+262 VDFIFIDGGYG
-273 YTLDTESIVSE
+273 YTLNTESIVSE

-290 EVIADFTAENYYRL
+290 EVTADFTAENYYRL

-345 LEVAPTSNTNGFIS
+345 LEVAPSSNTNGFIS
-359 ISHTSGVFVPSATYY
+359 VSHTSGVFVPSATYY

-379 TGTSFTAST
+379 TGISFTAST

-401 PTDYSVIITAP
+401 PTDYAVVITAP
-412 SSTFIVG
+412 SSTFHVG

-430 TASGTVANVIN
+430 TASGTVANVIQ
-441 LEGAVQLTLTDAR
+441 LEGEVQLTLTNAR

-468 KAGTGTIT
+468 KVGTGTIT
-476 VATTSNVVTGT
+476 TSTASNVVTGT

-501 VTGNVAIGNVQS
+501 VTGNVAIGNVVS

-519 LILTTNAAAAA
+519 LILSANAS
-530 VANVHNY
+530 ANATGNAHNY
-537 GLTYKIFKQSD
+537 GLTYKLINQ
-548 SGTFANVS
+548 TNNQIFANVS

-595 ANAIVAEGSVITANY
+595 ANAIVAEGTVITANY
-610 NTVSNTG
+610 ASGSNSG
-617 TLTFISR
+617 TLTFLSR
-624 KGYWNETDTVYTTAN
+624 KGYWNETDTVYTAAN

-653 GGDYVRSFPSKIIAP
+653 GGDYVRSFPSKIVAL
-668 LSNTTADISSI
+668 LSNTTANISSI

-732 RVFQQIRK
+732 RVYQQIRK
-740 VSFNPSTAVNAS
+740 VSFNPSTAANATT
-752 NGFITITDANTYYI
+752 GFITITDANTYYI
-766 AGDRVTYEVAA
+766 AGESVTYEVAA
-777 GNTVIT
+777 GNTVISG
-783 ALESGKSY
+783 LESGKPY

-803 SHPANKY
+803 SSPANKY

-819 GQAFANLDLY
+819 G
-829 ESGVGTI
+829 ES
-836 TANTTSN
+836 
-843 VVTGVGTVFKKY
+843 
-855 DDAFGNKYSNFKL
+855 
-868 YDDGNVELG
+868 
-877 TISTVVNST
+877 
-886 SLTLTTNS
+886 
-894 AAGVDNN
+894 
-901 THSFGLR
+901 
-908 VSYNIP
+908 
-914 GFANTLTN
+914 FANTSFNIPAFAATRAN

-932 HATLYD
+932 HGTLYD

-946 KDPILDFGFTNTTST
+946 KDPIRDFGFTNTTST
-961 PSNSNIIVYG
+961 PANSNIIVYG

-986 TIAQANQVFASQ
+986 TIAQANQVFASE

-1011 QGNYL
+1011 QGNLL

-1050 VLAHQQ
+1050 VLAHQP
-1056 YISAFDRKDFVIT
+1056 YIAGFDRKDFVIT
-1069 FENATRNFVAGEI
+1069 FENATRNFVVGEI
-1082 VNQSQANLRFFDL
+1082 VNQSQANLKFFDL
-1095 KVSSGAYSNT
+1095 QVSSGAYSNT
-1105 YDAKTFTVQTQFE
+1105 YDAKTFTVQSQYE
-1118 ANSAA
+1118 ANSASEF
-1123 NAIFYRNL
+1123 IFYRNI

-1153 EFAANDLVRYF
+1153 EFVANDLVRYF
-1164 TDTGNTAVT
+1164 TDNANTAVT
-1173 GLSNNSFY
+1173 GLSNNGFY
-1181 YVLASNSTGVTLT
+1181 YVLTSNTTGVTLT
-1194 AEAANTLAKV
+1194 TEAANTLAKV

-1211 VAEFNSNTDVQN
+1211 VAEFNSNTNVQN
-1223 SNNFINIATANTLFA
+1223 SNDFIQIATANTLFA

-1248 DGTAAVDG
+1248 DGVAAVDG

-1269 STGLALSV
+1269 STGLALSL
-1277 TAGGSNV
+1277 TAGGANV
-1284 DLTAANPGGVGHFL
+1284 DLTAANPGSNGHFL

-1336 LTANAVYYVVDA
+1336 LTANAVYYVVAA
-1348 NTVAFKL
+1348 NTVGFKL
-1355 SSTLG
+1355 ASTLSG
-1360 GAVIDINANSTG
+1360 SAINITANSTG

-1386 KDKLFQNVGGN
+1386 KDKLFQTNSTGG
-1397 IVNAT
+1397 IVNST

-1407 SNTHESVVRN
+1407 SNTTGN
-1417 YVRVTG
+1417 YIRVTG
-1423 NTAPITNNALLYS
+1423 NNAPLVNNSIIFS

-1443 ALISSVT
+1443 GLVSSVSL
-1450 TFEIVS
+1450 FEIVS

-1483 SEPMIGE
+1483 NEPLIGE

-1520 VVTSNGEV
+1520 VVTSDGEV

-1533 IDSGFAYSNGEIV
+1533 IDSGFAYSNAEIV
-1546 DFVSEDNLRAGTA
+1546 DFVSEDNLRSGTA
-1559 KMILDGHGLGIGYYR
+1559 KIVLDGHGIGIGYYR

-1622 FFGSALIVEEANTAL
+1622 FFGSALIVEEANAAL
-1637 ALSAISTGQE
+1637 ALTSISTGQE

-1659 NDTIQTD
+1659 NDTIETD

-1674 KVMDVNNDTDLIS
+1674 KVMDVNNDSDLIS
-1687 IGTNPYYTTLPL
+1687 IGTNPYYTTFPL

-1711 AQTIGVGTSS
+1711 AQTIGVGNSGDS
-1721 NLSNNAYYYVV
+1721 LSNNDYYYVV
-1732 LANTTGIKISETRG
+1732 FANTTGIKISGTRG

-1761 ELHTLT
+1761 ELHTVT
-1767 KIINPFANGDL
+1767 KVINPFANGDL

-1786 AVEASITGTFTTN
+1786 AVQA
-1799 TGIVVNVTQSSNVAQ
+1799 
-1814 FNSNTDVQNDFIN
+1814 
-1827 IASANSKFTNGSQ
+1827 
-1840 VRYVISSNTVAVSN
+1840 
-1854 LESGALYYVR
+1854 
-1864 NANSTGLALSIEAD
+1864 
-1878 GPNVSLTAA
+1878 NVSLSFVTNAIT
-1887 NLGSNGHF
+1887 SNTI
-1895 LRYYNDVVDSFIKV
+1895 SV
-1909 ANNKFRN
+1909 ANNLFRIGDVVKYTKN
-1916 SDYVNVTF
+1916 GGS
-1924 DSATCN
+1924 
-1930 TQSFNANTA
+1930 TA
-1939 VDIDSAN
+1939 VGLAEGSEYFIRSAN
-1946 AANVFITISSHPFAN
+1946 ATSIKLANSIGKAVSIYSNS
-1961 DQSVLYYTD
+1961 
-1970 VGNTAISGLTNNQ
+1970 TAETHILRIEKLANNQ
-1983 IYYVIETTTNTFKLA
+1983 N
-1998 TQSGNTATIANIIA
+1998 
-2012 SAISETGHY
+2012 
-2021 IMRGFNGITNA
+2021 
-2032 TSYYV
+2032 
-2037 MDANTSGFRLSTT
+2037 
-2050 GARAYA
+2050 
-2056 NANVTANTVGVVA
+2056 
-2069 ATDFIK
+2069 
-2075 IAAANSR
+2075 
-2082 FVAGDRVYYR
+2082 
-2092 VPRNNTA
+2092 
-2099 LTPLTGNS
+2099 
-2107 YYYIAFANT
+2107 
-2116 TGIVL
+2116 
-2121 TATPGGTNV
+2121 
-2130 DITDTRTTANAEIHT
+2130 
-2145 FTGTPIIDF
+2145 
-2154 KSSNT
+2154 
-2159 GLTLNLSQNKL
+2159 
-2170 TNTQTY
+2170 Y

-2196 INITANGTASEADT
+2196 INITANGSTSGSIN

>member
-24 GENFIAFTRAYYEWL
+24 GENFIAFVKAYYEWL
-39 ESTNNPLYHT
+39 ENSGTYVNYSGNTVTQYIASNNDIIEVTANQLANSTYMSSITRYQPIDANPLYHA
-49 RRLPSYRDIDE
+49 RRLPDYRDIDS

-94 LYRAKGTERSI
+94 LYRAKGTERAV

-186 GRQGDFK
+186 GRQGEFR
-193 NGEVIGLNINNQPT
+193 NGEVVGLNINNEPV
-207 FEITKRSKLIGS
+207 FDITKRSKLVGS
-219 MKRVTV
+219 VKRVTV
-225 QTRGRNFNVGDIVR
+225 QTRGRDFTVGDIVR

-254 STNSQTGL
+254 STNSAAGL
-262 VDFIFTDGGYG
+262 VDFIFIDGGYG
-273 YTLDTESIVSE
+273 YTLNTESIVSE

-290 EVIADFTAENYYRL
+290 EVTADFTAENYYRL

-345 LEVAPTSNTNGFIS
+345 LEVARSSNTNGFIS

-401 PTDYSVIITAP
+401 PTDYAVIITAP
-412 SSTFIVG
+412 SSTFMVG

-430 TASGTVANVIN
+430 TASGTVANVIQ
-441 LEGAVQLTLTDAR
+441 LEGEVQLTLTNAR

-468 KAGTGTIT
+468 KVGTGTIT
-476 VATTSNVVTGT
+476 TSTTSNVVTGT

-501 VTGNVAIGNVQS
+501 VTGNTSIGNVVS

-519 LILTTNAAAAA
+519 LILSANAS
-530 VANVHNY
+530 ANATGNAHNY
-537 GLTYKIFKQSD
+537 GLTYKLINQ
-548 SGTFANVS
+548 TNNQIFANVS

-595 ANAIVAEGSVITANY
+595 ANAIVAEGTVITANY
-610 NTVSNTG
+610 ASGSNSG
-617 TLTFISR
+617 TLTFLSR
-624 KGYWNETDTVYTTAN
+624 KGYWNETDTVYTAAN

-653 GGDYVRSFPSKIIAP
+653 GGDYVRSFPSKIVAP
-668 LSNTTADISSI
+668 LSNTTANISSI

-732 RVFQQIRK
+732 RVYQQIRK
-740 VSFNPSTAVNAS
+740 VSFNPSTAANATT
-752 NGFITITDANTYYI
+752 GFITITDANTYYI
-766 AGDRVTYEVAA
+766 AGESVTYEVAA
-777 GNTVIT
+777 GNTVISG
-783 ALESGKSY
+783 LESGKPY

-803 SHPANKY
+803 SSPANKY

-819 GQAFANLDLY
+819 G
-829 ESGVGTI
+829 ES
-836 TANTTSN
+836 
-843 VVTGVGTVFKKY
+843 
-855 DDAFGNKYSNFKL
+855 
-868 YDDGNVELG
+868 
-877 TISTVVNST
+877 
-886 SLTLTTNS
+886 
-894 AAGVDNN
+894 
-901 THSFGLR
+901 
-908 VSYNIP
+908 
-914 GFANTLTN
+914 FANTSFNIPAFAATRAN

-946 KDPILDFGFTNTTST
+946 KDPIRDFGFTNTTST
-961 PSNSNIIVYG
+961 PANSNILVYG

-977 AITAVTELS
+977 AITAVAELS
-986 TIAQANQVFASQ
+986 TIAQANQVFASE

-1011 QGNYL
+1011 QGNLL

-1050 VLAHQQ
+1050 VLAHQP
-1056 YISAFDRKDFVIT
+1056 YIAGFDRKDFVIT
-1069 FENATRNFVAGEI
+1069 FENATRNFVVGEI
-1082 VNQSQANLRFFDL
+1082 VNQSQANLKFFDL
-1095 KVSSGAYSNT
+1095 QVSSGAYSNT
-1105 YDAKTFTVQTQFE
+1105 YDAKTFTVQSQYE
-1118 ANSAA
+1118 ANSASEF
-1123 NAIFYRNL
+1123 IFYRNI

-1164 TDTGNTAVT
+1164 TDNANTAVT
-1173 GLSNNSFY
+1173 GLSNNGFY
-1181 YVLASNSTGVTLT
+1181 YVLTSNTTGVTLT
-1194 AEAANTLAKV
+1194 TEAANTLAKV

-1211 VAEFNSNTDVQN
+1211 VAEFNSNTNVQN
-1223 SNNFINIATANTLFA
+1223 SNDFIQIATANTLFA
-1238 NGGQVRYVVT
+1238 NGSQVRYVVT
-1248 DGTAAVDG
+1248 DDVAAVSG

-1269 STGLALSV
+1269 STGLALSL
-1277 TAGGSNV
+1277 TAGGANV
-1284 DLTAANPGGVGHFL
+1284 DLTAANPGSNGHFL

-1336 LTANAVYYVVDA
+1336 LTANAVYYVVAA
-1348 NTVAFKL
+1348 NTVGFKL
-1355 SSTLG
+1355 ASTLSG
-1360 GAVIDINANSTG
+1360 SAINITANSTG

-1386 KDKLFQNVGGN
+1386 KDKLFQTNSTGG
-1397 IVNAT
+1397 IVNST

-1407 SNTHESVVRN
+1407 SNTTGN
-1417 YVRVTG
+1417 YIRVTG
-1423 NTAPITNNALLYS
+1423 NNAPLVNNSIIFS

-1443 ALISSVT
+1443 GLVSSVSL
-1450 TFEIVS
+1450 FEIVS

-1483 SEPMIGE
+1483 NEPMIGE

-1520 VVTSNGEV
+1520 VVTSDGEV

-1533 IDSGFAYSNGEIV
+1533 IDSGFAYSNAEIV
-1546 DFVSEDNLRAGTA
+1546 DFVSEDNLRSGTA
-1559 KMILDGHGLGIGYYR
+1559 KIVLDGHGLGIGYYR

-1622 FFGSALIVEEANTAL
+1622 FFGSALIVEEANAAL
-1637 ALSAISTGQE
+1637 ALTSISTGQE

-1659 NDTIQTD
+1659 NDTIETD

-1687 IGTNPYYTTLPL
+1687 LGTNPYYTTFPL
-1699 NVHDYLQYTTSE
+1699 NVHDYLQYTTLE
-1711 AQTIGVGTSS
+1711 AQTLGVGTSS
-1721 NLSNNAYYYVV
+1721 SLSNNEYYYVV
-1732 LANTTGIKISETRG
+1732 FANTTGIKISETRG

-1761 ELHTLT
+1761 ELHTVT
-1767 KIINPFANGDL
+1767 KLINPFANGDL

-1786 AVEASITGTFTTN
+1786 AVEANVSLTFVTN
-1799 TGIVVNVTQSSNVAQ
+1799 T
-1814 FNSNTDVQNDFIN
+1814 
-1827 IASANSKFTNGSQ
+1827 
-1840 VRYVISSNTVAVSN
+1840 ISSNTISVTNN
-1854 LESGALYYVR
+1854 LFRRGDVVKYTKNGGSAAIGLTEGNEFFIRS
-1864 NANSTGLALSIEAD
+1864 ANSTAIKLANSIGKA
-1878 GPNVSLTAA
+1878 VSVY
-1887 NLGSNGHF
+1887 SNATVETHI
-1895 LRYYNDVVDSFIKV
+1895 LRIEKL
-1909 ANNKFRN
+1909 ANN
-1916 SDYVNVTF
+1916 
-1924 DSATCN
+1924 
-1930 TQSFNANTA
+1930 
-1939 VDIDSAN
+1939 
-1946 AANVFITISSHPFAN
+1946 
-1961 DQSVLYYTD
+1961 
-1970 VGNTAISGLTNNQ
+1970 
-1983 IYYVIETTTNTFKLA
+1983 
-1998 TQSGNTATIANIIA
+1998 
-2012 SAISETGHY
+2012 
-2021 IMRGFNGITNA
+2021 
-2032 TSYYV
+2032 
-2037 MDANTSGFRLSTT
+2037 
-2050 GARAYA
+2050 
-2056 NANVTANTVGVVA
+2056 
-2069 ATDFIK
+2069 
-2075 IAAANSR
+2075 
-2082 FVAGDRVYYR
+2082 
-2092 VPRNNTA
+2092 
-2099 LTPLTGNS
+2099 
-2107 YYYIAFANT
+2107 
-2116 TGIVL
+2116 
-2121 TATPGGTNV
+2121 
-2130 DITDTRTTANAEIHT
+2130 
-2145 FTGTPIIDF
+2145 
-2154 KSSNT
+2154 
-2159 GLTLNLSQNKL
+2159 QN
-2170 TNTQTY
+2170 Y

-2196 INITANGTASEADT
+2196 INITANGSTSGDIN